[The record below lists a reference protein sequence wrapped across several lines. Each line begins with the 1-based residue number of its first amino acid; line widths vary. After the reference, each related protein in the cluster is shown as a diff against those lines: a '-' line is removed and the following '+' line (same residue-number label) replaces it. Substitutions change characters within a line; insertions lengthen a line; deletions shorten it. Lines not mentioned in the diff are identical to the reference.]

1 MFVDIKLYMT
11 TIDEENLFVGSSQEN
26 RELSLNSLRVQT
38 EIIKAPFNP
47 TDPFRLEGNYL
58 EYQRKYNY
66 ARFKYYV
73 NNDDTEPSVTRYYF
87 IRDFEYVNDMAC
99 RMVCDED
106 LVSNIFWQ
114 LKFARFY
121 PSMCTYNSNKLT
133 AKKRTYK
140 EIETTELFNTV
151 SENNLLLKKYT
162 YALGL
167 VIFSCIADK
176 FKEYWDPQTDVY
188 TEYNGKYPFFNVAL
202 PFLYDTQTESV
213 VSGLRFN
220 HGTIP
225 DTDPAEKAQIL
236 SISDFQRF
244 ASNLL
249 PGFQIISSMITTS
262 VKGLLDFSLNNTS
275 RPTEVDISSVD
286 EGYEFKNQPL
296 STGGDNPSPT
306 TFYVLSI
313 LKGGNTQVL
322 LNSLS
327 VDEYSVPAY
336 KKANI
341 LAGSPTIELDLRRI
355 NQATPIYFEQSLL
368 PPYVYTVSWVE
379 DANQYTANNFN
390 QGQTDTAF
398 MDYKEQYAEWYRS
411 NYNAQVTGLK
421 VRQKTEQENLG
432 IRTVTNLASTILGIN
447 ATLAG
452 GQVSALINKNAAA
465 PALAGINVA
474 KQAGDFV
481 TDTISNYMT
490 LNNNQ
495 AKERKLQELQIQ
507 DIRNTPDNVSFNSS
521 LGVYIRTKQYVRLMR
536 YENVFLDQ
544 IKAYHKAY
552 GFESMIDISDS
563 FQQHTL
569 FDYYRADD
577 TVLNTDEVFLDEMER
592 SQVEDTFSK
601 GVRVWYDY
609 NNMKNFT
616 IENPE
621 KAV

>member
-73 NNDDTEPSVTRYYF
+73 NSDDTEPSVTRYYF
-87 IRDFEYVNDMAC
+87 IRDFEYVNDMVC

-133 AKKRTYK
+133 ANGRKYK
-140 EIETTELFNTV
+140 AIDAGQIYEIEEEYNLLKYFQSSGLPTLAVGFIIFTATYQRDEGDGFAYIEGNTTYPLRNYVLPFIYDPLTGSVREDFKIFAVSGDRVLDVFDLGKFLNQTTE
-151 SENNLLLKKYT
+151 
-162 YALGL
+162 
-167 VIFSCIADK
+167 
-176 FKEYWDPQTDVY
+176 
-188 TEYNGKYPFFNVAL
+188 
-202 PFLYDTQTESV
+202 
-213 VSGLRFN
+213 
-220 HGTIP
+220 
-225 DTDPAEKAQIL
+225 
-236 SISDFQRF
+236 
-244 ASNLL
+244 
-249 PGFQIISSMITTS
+249 GFDIVSSMIYMNLKNEINITVTKYEDYYGAKISGIDDNFLRQMTLGDLGNAMVIKKLPDAFETFIENLPIDMYSIPEYRKLNIFNGGNVYEYDMRQIIPYAGTTRITYKQS
-262 VKGLLDFSLNNTS
+262 FVPPYRTTLYFNEERIQYTPNNFISFNNDTTFMDFSS
-275 RPTEVDISSVD
+275 
-286 EGYEFKNQPL
+286 
-296 STGGDNPSPT
+296 
-306 TFYVLSI
+306 
-313 LKGGNTQVL
+313 
-322 LNSLS
+322 
-327 VDEYSVPAY
+327 AY
-336 KKANI
+336 A
-341 LAGSPTIELDLRRI
+341 D
-355 NQATPIYFEQSLL
+355 
-368 PPYVYTVSWVE
+368 
-379 DANQYTANNFN
+379 
-390 QGQTDTAF
+390 
-398 MDYKEQYAEWYRS
+398 WYRQS
-411 NYNAQVTGLK
+411 YNSQIMGLK
-421 VRQKTEQENLG
+421 VKQETERENLG
-432 IRTVTNLASTILGIN
+432 VRTAAGLANTVVGIG

-452 GQVSALINKNAAA
+452 GQISAALNKNAAA
-465 PALAGINVA
+465 PALAGVSAA
-474 KQAGDFV
+474 KQATDFA
-481 TDTISNYMT
+481 TNTISNYLT

-495 AKERKLQELQIQ
+495 AKERKLQEFQIQ
-507 DIRNTPDNVSFNSS
+507 DLKNTPSEVSFGSS
-521 LGVYIRTKQYVRLMR
+521 IVPFIVNKMYMR
-536 YENVFLDQ
+536 VVVFKNIFYDE
-544 IKAYHKAY
+544 IVKYHKAY

>member
-87 IRDFEYVNDMAC
+87 IRDFEYVNDMVC

-133 AKKRTYK
+133 ANGRKYK
-140 EIETTELFNTV
+140 AIDAGQIYEIEE
-151 SENNLLLKKYT
+151 EYNLLKYFQSSGLPTLAVGFIVFTST
-162 YALGL
+162 YQRDEGDGFAYIEGN
-167 VIFSCIADK
+167 
-176 FKEYWDPQTDVY
+176 T
-188 TEYNGKYPFFNVAL
+188 TYPLRNYVL
-202 PFLYDTQTESV
+202 PFIYDPLTGSIREDFKIFAASGDRVLDVFDLGKFLNQTTA
-213 VSGLRFN
+213 GFN
-220 HGTIP
+220 IV
-225 DTDPAEKAQIL
+225 
-236 SISDFQRF
+236 
-244 ASNLL
+244 
-249 PGFQIISSMITTS
+249 SSMIY
-262 VKGLLDFSLNNTS
+262 LNLKNEINVTVTKYDDYYGAKIS
-275 RPTEVDISSVD
+275 GIDDNFLRQMTLTDVGNAMVIRKLPDAFETFIENLPVDM
-286 EGYEFKNQPL
+286 
-296 STGGDNPSPT
+296 
-306 TFYVLSI
+306 
-313 LKGGNTQVL
+313 
-322 LNSLS
+322 
-327 VDEYSVPAY
+327 YSVPEYRKLNVFNGGNVYEYDTRQIVPFRGVSRITY
-336 KKANI
+336 K
-341 LAGSPTIELDLRRI
+341 
-355 NQATPIYFEQSLL
+355 QSFI
-368 PPYVYTVSWVE
+368 PPYRTTLYFNE
-379 DANQYTANNFN
+379 ERIQYTPNNFISFN
-390 QGQTDTAF
+390 NDTTF
-398 MDYKEQYAEWYRS
+398 MDFSSAYADWYRQ
-411 NYNAQVTGLK
+411 NYNSQIMGLK
-421 VRQKTEQENLG
+421 VKQETERENLG
-432 IRTVTNLASTILGIN
+432 VRTAAGLANTVVGIG

-452 GQVSALINKNAAA
+452 GQISAALNKNAAA
-465 PALAGINVA
+465 PALAGVNAA
-474 KQAGDFV
+474 KQATDFA
-481 TDTISNYMT
+481 TNTISNYLT

-495 AKERKLQELQIQ
+495 AKERKLQEFQIQ
-507 DIRNTPDNVSFNSS
+507 DLKNTPSEVSFGSS
-521 LGVYIRTKQYVRLMR
+521 IVPFIVNKMYMR
-536 YENVFLDQ
+536 VVVFKNIFYDE
-544 IKAYHKAY
+544 IVKYHKAY

>member
-87 IRDFEYVNDMAC
+87 IRDFEYVNDMVC

-133 AKKRTYK
+133 ANGRKYK
-140 EIETTELFNTV
+140 AIDAGQIYEIEE
-151 SENNLLLKKYT
+151 EYNLLKYFQSSGLPTLAVGFIVFTST
-162 YALGL
+162 YQRDEGDGFAYIEGN
-167 VIFSCIADK
+167 
-176 FKEYWDPQTDVY
+176 T
-188 TEYNGKYPFFNVAL
+188 TYPLRNYVL
-202 PFLYDTQTESV
+202 PFIYDPLTGSVREDFKIFAASGDRVLDVFDLGKFLNQT
-213 VSGLRFN
+213 
-220 HGTIP
+220 T
-225 DTDPAEKAQIL
+225 A
-236 SISDFQRF
+236 
-244 ASNLL
+244 
-249 PGFQIISSMITTS
+249 GFDIVSSMIY
-262 VKGLLDFSLNNTS
+262 LNLKNEINVTVTKYDDYYGARIS
-275 RPTEVDISSVD
+275 GIDDNFLRQMTLADIGNAMVIKKLPD
-286 EGYEFKNQPL
+286 AFE
-296 STGGDNPSPT
+296 
-306 TFYVLSI
+306 TFIENLPI
-313 LKGGNTQVL
+313 
-322 LNSLS
+322 
-327 VDEYSVPAY
+327 DMYSVPEY
-336 KKANI
+336 KKLNI
-341 LAGSPTIELDLRRI
+341 FNGGNVYEYDTRQIVPFGGVSRI
-355 NQATPIYFEQSLL
+355 TYKQSFV
-368 PPYVYTVSWVE
+368 PPYRTTLYFNE
-379 DANQYTANNFN
+379 ERIQYTPNNFISFN
-390 QGQTDTAF
+390 NDTTF
-398 MDYKEQYAEWYRS
+398 MDFSSAYADWYRQ
-411 NYNAQVTGLK
+411 NYNSQIMGLK
-421 VRQKTEQENLG
+421 VKQETERGNLG
-432 IRTVTNLASTILGIN
+432 VRTAAGLANTVVGIG

-452 GQVSALINKNAAA
+452 GQISAALNKNAAA
-465 PALAGINVA
+465 PALAGVSAA
-474 KQAGDFV
+474 KQATDFA
-481 TDTISNYMT
+481 TNTISNYLT

-495 AKERKLQELQIQ
+495 AKERKLQEFQIQ
-507 DIRNTPDNVSFNSS
+507 DLKNTPSEVSFGSS
-521 LGVYIRTKQYVRLMR
+521 IVPFIVNKMYMR
-536 YENVFLDQ
+536 VVVFKNIFYDE
-544 IKAYHKAY
+544 IVKYHKAY

-577 TVLNTDEVFLDEMER
+577 TVLNTNEVFLDEMER

>member
-87 IRDFEYVNDMAC
+87 IRDFEYVNDMVC

-133 AKKRTYK
+133 SNGRKYK
-140 EIETTELFNTV
+140 AIDAGQIYEIEE
-151 SENNLLLKKYT
+151 EYNLLKYFQSSGLPTLAVGFIVFTST
-162 YALGL
+162 YQRDEGDGFAYIEGN
-167 VIFSCIADK
+167 
-176 FKEYWDPQTDVY
+176 T
-188 TEYNGKYPFFNVAL
+188 TYPLRNYVL
-202 PFLYDTQTESV
+202 PFIYDPLTGSVREDFKIFAASGDRVLDVFNLGKFLNQT
-213 VSGLRFN
+213 
-220 HGTIP
+220 T
-225 DTDPAEKAQIL
+225 A
-236 SISDFQRF
+236 
-244 ASNLL
+244 
-249 PGFQIISSMITTS
+249 GFDIVSSMIYLNLKNEINVTVTKYNDYYGAKISGIDDNFLRQMTLADIGNAMVIKKLPDAFKTFIENLPIDMYSIPEYRKLNIFNGGNVYEYDMRQIIPYAGTTRITYKQS
-262 VKGLLDFSLNNTS
+262 FVPPYRTTLYFNEERIQYTPNNFISFNNDTTFMDFSS
-275 RPTEVDISSVD
+275 
-286 EGYEFKNQPL
+286 
-296 STGGDNPSPT
+296 
-306 TFYVLSI
+306 
-313 LKGGNTQVL
+313 
-322 LNSLS
+322 
-327 VDEYSVPAY
+327 AY
-336 KKANI
+336 A
-341 LAGSPTIELDLRRI
+341 D
-355 NQATPIYFEQSLL
+355 
-368 PPYVYTVSWVE
+368 
-379 DANQYTANNFN
+379 
-390 QGQTDTAF
+390 
-398 MDYKEQYAEWYRS
+398 WYRQ
-411 NYNAQVTGLK
+411 NYNSQIMGLK
-421 VRQKTEQENLG
+421 VKQETERENLG
-432 IRTVTNLASTILGIN
+432 VRTATGLANTVVGIG

-452 GQVSALINKNAAA
+452 GQISAALNKNAAA
-465 PALAGINVA
+465 PALAGINAA
-474 KQAGDFV
+474 KQATDFA
-481 TDTISNYMT
+481 TNTISNYLT

-495 AKERKLQELQIQ
+495 SKERKLQEFQIQ
-507 DIRNTPDNVSFNSS
+507 DLKNTPSEVSFGSS
-521 LGVYIRTKQYVRLMR
+521 IVPFIVNKMYMR
-536 YENVFLDQ
+536 VVVFKNIFYDE
-544 IKAYHKAY
+544 IVKYHKAY

-563 FQQHTL
+563 FQQHTI

>member
-87 IRDFEYVNDMAC
+87 IRDFEYVNDMVC

-133 AKKRTYK
+133 ANGRKYK
-140 EIETTELFNTV
+140 AIDAGQIYEIEE
-151 SENNLLLKKYT
+151 EYNLLKYFQSSSLPTLAVGFIVFTST
-162 YALGL
+162 YQRDEGDGFAYIEGN
-167 VIFSCIADK
+167 
-176 FKEYWDPQTDVY
+176 T
-188 TEYNGKYPFFNVAL
+188 TYPLRNYVL
-202 PFLYDTQTESV
+202 PFIYDPLTGSVREDFKIFAASGDRVLDVFDLGKFLNQT
-213 VSGLRFN
+213 
-220 HGTIP
+220 T
-225 DTDPAEKAQIL
+225 A
-236 SISDFQRF
+236 
-244 ASNLL
+244 
-249 PGFQIISSMITTS
+249 GFDIVSSMIYLNLKNEINVTVTKYNDYYGARISGIDDNFLRQMTLADIGNAMVIKKLPDAFETFIENLPVDMYSIPEYRKLNIFNGGNVYEYDMRQIIPYAGTTRITYKQS
-262 VKGLLDFSLNNTS
+262 FVPPYRTTLYFNEKRIQYTPNNFISFNNDTTFMDFSS
-275 RPTEVDISSVD
+275 
-286 EGYEFKNQPL
+286 
-296 STGGDNPSPT
+296 
-306 TFYVLSI
+306 
-313 LKGGNTQVL
+313 
-322 LNSLS
+322 
-327 VDEYSVPAY
+327 AY
-336 KKANI
+336 A
-341 LAGSPTIELDLRRI
+341 D
-355 NQATPIYFEQSLL
+355 
-368 PPYVYTVSWVE
+368 
-379 DANQYTANNFN
+379 
-390 QGQTDTAF
+390 
-398 MDYKEQYAEWYRS
+398 WYRQ
-411 NYNAQVTGLK
+411 NYNSQIMGLK
-421 VRQKTEQENLG
+421 VKQETERENLG
-432 IRTVTNLASTILGIN
+432 VRTAAGLANTVVGIG

-452 GQVSALINKNAAA
+452 GQISAALNKNAAA
-465 PALAGINVA
+465 PALAGINAA
-474 KQAGDFV
+474 KQATDFA
-481 TDTISNYMT
+481 TNTISNYLT

-495 AKERKLQELQIQ
+495 SKERKLQEFQIQ
-507 DIRNTPDNVSFNSS
+507 DLKNTPSEVSFGSS
-521 LGVYIRTKQYVRLMR
+521 IVPFIVNKMYMR
-536 YENVFLDQ
+536 VVVFKNIFYDE
-544 IKAYHKAY
+544 IVKYHKAY

>member
-66 ARFKYYV
+66 ARVKYYV

-87 IRDFEYVNDMAC
+87 IRDFEYVNDMVC

-133 AKKRTYK
+133 ENGRKYK
-140 EIETTELFNTV
+140 AIDAGQIYEIEKEY
-151 SENNLLLKKYT
+151 NLLKYFQSSGLPTLAVGFIVFTST
-162 YALGL
+162 YQRDEGDGFAYIEGN
-167 VIFSCIADK
+167 
-176 FKEYWDPQTDVY
+176 T
-188 TEYNGKYPFFNVAL
+188 TYPLRNYVL
-202 PFLYDTQTESV
+202 PFIYDPLTGSVREDFKIFAASKDRVLDVFDLGKFLNQT
-213 VSGLRFN
+213 
-220 HGTIP
+220 T
-225 DTDPAEKAQIL
+225 A
-236 SISDFQRF
+236 
-244 ASNLL
+244 
-249 PGFQIISSMITTS
+249 GFEIVSSMIY
-262 VKGLLDFSLNNTS
+262 LNLKNEINVTVTKYDNYYGAKIS
-275 RPTEVDISSVD
+275 GIDDNFLRQMTLTDVGAAMVIKKLPDAFETFIENLPVDM
-286 EGYEFKNQPL
+286 
-296 STGGDNPSPT
+296 
-306 TFYVLSI
+306 
-313 LKGGNTQVL
+313 
-322 LNSLS
+322 
-327 VDEYSVPAY
+327 YSVPEYRKLNIFNGGNVYEYDTRQIVPFGGVSRITY
-336 KKANI
+336 K
-341 LAGSPTIELDLRRI
+341 
-355 NQATPIYFEQSLL
+355 QSFI
-368 PPYVYTVSWVE
+368 PPYRTTLYFNE
-379 DANQYTANNFN
+379 ERIQYTPNNFISFN
-390 QGQTDTAF
+390 NDTTF
-398 MDYKEQYAEWYRS
+398 MDFSSAYADWYRQ
-411 NYNAQVTGLK
+411 NYNSQIMGLK
-421 VRQKTEQENLG
+421 VKQETERENLG
-432 IRTVTNLASTILGIN
+432 VRTAAGLANTVVGIG

-452 GQVSALINKNAAA
+452 GQISAALNKNAAA
-465 PALAGINVA
+465 PALAGVNAA
-474 KQAGDFV
+474 KQATDFA
-481 TDTISNYMT
+481 TNTISNYLT

-495 AKERKLQELQIQ
+495 AKERKLQEFQIQ
-507 DIRNTPDNVSFNSS
+507 DLKNTPSEVSFGSS
-521 LGVYIRTKQYVRLMR
+521 IVPFIVNKMYMR
-536 YENVFLDQ
+536 VVVFKNIFYDE
-544 IKAYHKAY
+544 IVKYHKAY

-577 TVLNTDEVFLDEMER
+577 TVLNTDEVFLDEVER

>member
-87 IRDFEYVNDMAC
+87 IRDFEYVNDMVC

-133 AKKRTYK
+133 ANRRKYK
-140 EIETTELFNTV
+140 AIDAGQIYEIEE
-151 SENNLLLKKYT
+151 EYNLLKYFQSSGLPTLAVGFIVFTST
-162 YALGL
+162 YQRDEGDGFAYIEGN
-167 VIFSCIADK
+167 
-176 FKEYWDPQTDVY
+176 T
-188 TEYNGKYPFFNVAL
+188 TYPLRNYVL
-202 PFLYDTQTESV
+202 PFIYDPLTGSVREDFKIFAASGDRVLDVFDLGKFLNQT
-213 VSGLRFN
+213 
-220 HGTIP
+220 T
-225 DTDPAEKAQIL
+225 A
-236 SISDFQRF
+236 
-244 ASNLL
+244 
-249 PGFQIISSMITTS
+249 GFDIVSSMIY
-262 VKGLLDFSLNNTS
+262 LNLKNEINVTVTKYNDYYGARIS
-275 RPTEVDISSVD
+275 GIDDNFLRQMTLADIGNAMVIKKLPD
-286 EGYEFKNQPL
+286 AFE
-296 STGGDNPSPT
+296 
-306 TFYVLSI
+306 TFIENLPI
-313 LKGGNTQVL
+313 
-322 LNSLS
+322 
-327 VDEYSVPAY
+327 DMYSVPEY
-336 KKANI
+336 KKLNI
-341 LAGSPTIELDLRRI
+341 FNGGNVYEYDTRQIVPFGGVSRI
-355 NQATPIYFEQSLL
+355 TYKQSFI
-368 PPYVYTVSWVE
+368 PPYRTTLYFNE
-379 DANQYTANNFN
+379 ERIQYTPNNFISFN
-390 QGQTDTAF
+390 NDTTF
-398 MDYKEQYAEWYRS
+398 MDFSSAYADWYRQ
-411 NYNAQVTGLK
+411 NYNSQIMGLK
-421 VRQKTEQENLG
+421 VKQETERENLG
-432 IRTVTNLASTILGIN
+432 VRTAAGLANTVVGIG

-452 GQVSALINKNAAA
+452 GQISAALNKNAAA
-465 PALAGINVA
+465 PALAGVNAA
-474 KQAGDFV
+474 KQATDFA
-481 TDTISNYMT
+481 TNTISNYLT

-495 AKERKLQELQIQ
+495 AKERKLQEFQIQ
-507 DIRNTPDNVSFNSS
+507 DLKNTPSEVSFGSS
-521 LGVYIRTKQYVRLMR
+521 IVPFIVNKMYMR
-536 YENVFLDQ
+536 VVVFKNIFYDE
-544 IKAYHKAY
+544 IVKYHKAY

>member
-87 IRDFEYVNDMAC
+87 IRDFEYVNDMVC

-133 AKKRTYK
+133 SNGRKYK
-140 EIETTELFNTV
+140 AIDAGQIYEIEE
-151 SENNLLLKKYT
+151 EYNLLKYFQSSGLPTLAVGFIVFTST
-162 YALGL
+162 YQRDEGDGFAYIEGN
-167 VIFSCIADK
+167 
-176 FKEYWDPQTDVY
+176 T
-188 TEYNGKYPFFNVAL
+188 TYPLRNYVL
-202 PFLYDTQTESV
+202 PFIYDPLTGSVREDFKIFAASGDRVLDVFDLGKFLNQT
-213 VSGLRFN
+213 
-220 HGTIP
+220 T
-225 DTDPAEKAQIL
+225 A
-236 SISDFQRF
+236 
-244 ASNLL
+244 
-249 PGFQIISSMITTS
+249 GFDIVSSMIY
-262 VKGLLDFSLNNTS
+262 LNLKNEINVTVTKYDDYYGARIS
-275 RPTEVDISSVD
+275 GIDDNFLRQMTLADIGNAMVIKKLPD
-286 EGYEFKNQPL
+286 AFE
-296 STGGDNPSPT
+296 
-306 TFYVLSI
+306 TFIENLPI
-313 LKGGNTQVL
+313 
-322 LNSLS
+322 
-327 VDEYSVPAY
+327 DMYSVPEY
-336 KKANI
+336 KKLNI
-341 LAGSPTIELDLRRI
+341 FNGGNVYEYDMRQIIPYAGTTRI
-355 NQATPIYFEQSLL
+355 TYKQSFV
-368 PPYVYTVSWVE
+368 PPYRTTLYFNE
-379 DANQYTANNFN
+379 ERIQYTPNNFISFN
-390 QGQTDTAF
+390 NDTTF
-398 MDYKEQYAEWYRS
+398 MDFSSAYADWYRQ
-411 NYNAQVTGLK
+411 NYNSQIMGLK
-421 VRQKTEQENLG
+421 VKQETERENLG
-432 IRTVTNLASTILGIN
+432 VRTAAGLANTVVGIG

-452 GQVSALINKNAAA
+452 GQISAALNKNAAA
-465 PALAGINVA
+465 PALAGVNAA
-474 KQAGDFV
+474 KQATDFA
-481 TDTISNYMT
+481 TNTISNYLT

-495 AKERKLQELQIQ
+495 AKERKLQEFQIQ
-507 DIRNTPDNVSFNSS
+507 DLKNTPSEVSFGSS
-521 LGVYIRTKQYVRLMR
+521 IVPFIVNKMYMR
-536 YENVFLDQ
+536 VVVFKNIFYDE
-544 IKAYHKAY
+544 IVKYHKAY

-577 TVLNTDEVFLDEMER
+577 TVLNTNEVFLDETER

>member
-87 IRDFEYVNDMAC
+87 IRDFEYVNDMVC

-121 PSMCTYNSNKLT
+121 PSICTYNSNKLT
-133 AKKRTYK
+133 ANGRKYK
-140 EIETTELFNTV
+140 AIDAGQIYEIEE
-151 SENNLLLKKYT
+151 EYNLLKYFQSSGLPTLAVGFIVFTST
-162 YALGL
+162 YQRDEGDGFAYIEGN
-167 VIFSCIADK
+167 
-176 FKEYWDPQTDVY
+176 T
-188 TEYNGKYPFFNVAL
+188 TYPLRNYVL
-202 PFLYDTQTESV
+202 PFIYDPLTGSVREDFKIFAASGDRVLDVFDLGKFLNQT
-213 VSGLRFN
+213 
-220 HGTIP
+220 T
-225 DTDPAEKAQIL
+225 A
-236 SISDFQRF
+236 
-244 ASNLL
+244 
-249 PGFQIISSMITTS
+249 GFDIVSSMIYLNLKNEINVTVTKYDDYYGARISGIDDNFLRQMTLADIGNAMVIKKLPDAFETFIENLPIDMYSIPEYRKLNIFNGGNVYEYDMRQIIPYAGTTRITYKQS
-262 VKGLLDFSLNNTS
+262 FVPPYRTTLYFNEERIQYTPNNFISFNNDTTFMDFSS
-275 RPTEVDISSVD
+275 
-286 EGYEFKNQPL
+286 
-296 STGGDNPSPT
+296 
-306 TFYVLSI
+306 
-313 LKGGNTQVL
+313 
-322 LNSLS
+322 
-327 VDEYSVPAY
+327 AY
-336 KKANI
+336 A
-341 LAGSPTIELDLRRI
+341 D
-355 NQATPIYFEQSLL
+355 
-368 PPYVYTVSWVE
+368 
-379 DANQYTANNFN
+379 
-390 QGQTDTAF
+390 
-398 MDYKEQYAEWYRS
+398 WYRQ
-411 NYNAQVTGLK
+411 NYNSQIMGLK
-421 VRQKTEQENLG
+421 VKQETERENLG
-432 IRTVTNLASTILGIN
+432 VRTAAGLANTVVGIG

-452 GQVSALINKNAAA
+452 GQISAALNKNAAA
-465 PALAGINVA
+465 PALAGVNAA
-474 KQAGDFV
+474 KQATDFA
-481 TDTISNYMT
+481 TNTISNYLT

-495 AKERKLQELQIQ
+495 AKERKLQEFQIQ
-507 DIRNTPDNVSFNSS
+507 DLKNTPSEVSFGSS
-521 LGVYIRTKQYVRLMR
+521 IVPFIVNKMYMR
-536 YENVFLDQ
+536 VVVFKNIFYDE
-544 IKAYHKAY
+544 IVKYHKAY

-577 TVLNTDEVFLDEMER
+577 TVLNTNEVFLDETER

>member
-87 IRDFEYVNDMAC
+87 IRDFEYVNDMVC

-133 AKKRTYK
+133 ANGRKYK
-140 EIETTELFNTV
+140 AIDAGQIYEIEE
-151 SENNLLLKKYT
+151 EYNLLKYFQSSGLPTLAVGFIVFTST
-162 YALGL
+162 YQRDEGDGFAYIEGN
-167 VIFSCIADK
+167 
-176 FKEYWDPQTDVY
+176 T
-188 TEYNGKYPFFNVAL
+188 TYPLRNYVL
-202 PFLYDTQTESV
+202 PFIYDPLTGSVREDFKIFAASGDRVLDVFDLGKFLNQT
-213 VSGLRFN
+213 
-220 HGTIP
+220 T
-225 DTDPAEKAQIL
+225 A
-236 SISDFQRF
+236 
-244 ASNLL
+244 
-249 PGFQIISSMITTS
+249 GFDIVSSMIYLNLKNEINVAVTKYDDYYGARILGIDDNFLRQMTLADIGNAMVIKKLPNAFETFIENLPIDMYSIPKYRKLNIFNGGNVYEYDMRQIIPYEGTTRITYKQS
-262 VKGLLDFSLNNTS
+262 FVPPYRTTLYFNEERIQYTPNNFISFNNDTTFMDFSS
-275 RPTEVDISSVD
+275 
-286 EGYEFKNQPL
+286 
-296 STGGDNPSPT
+296 
-306 TFYVLSI
+306 
-313 LKGGNTQVL
+313 
-322 LNSLS
+322 
-327 VDEYSVPAY
+327 AY
-336 KKANI
+336 A
-341 LAGSPTIELDLRRI
+341 D
-355 NQATPIYFEQSLL
+355 
-368 PPYVYTVSWVE
+368 
-379 DANQYTANNFN
+379 
-390 QGQTDTAF
+390 
-398 MDYKEQYAEWYRS
+398 WYRQ
-411 NYNAQVTGLK
+411 NYNSQIMGLK
-421 VRQKTEQENLG
+421 VKQETERENLG
-432 IRTVTNLASTILGIN
+432 VRTAAGLANTVVGIG

-452 GQVSALINKNAAA
+452 GQILAALNKNASA
-465 PALAGINVA
+465 PALAGINAA
-474 KQAGDFV
+474 KQATDFA
-481 TDTISNYMT
+481 TNTISNYLT

-495 AKERKLQELQIQ
+495 AKERKLQEFQIQ
-507 DIRNTPDNVSFNSS
+507 DLKNTPSEVSFGSS
-521 LGVYIRTKQYVRLMR
+521 IVPFIVNKMYMR
-536 YENVFLDQ
+536 VVVFKNIFYDE
-544 IKAYHKAY
+544 IVKYHKAY

-563 FQQHTL
+563 FQQHTI

>member
-87 IRDFEYVNDMAC
+87 IRDFEYVNDMVC

-133 AKKRTYK
+133 ANGRKYK
-140 EIETTELFNTV
+140 AIDAGQIYEIEKEY
-151 SENNLLLKKYT
+151 NLLKYFQSSGLPTLAVGFIVFTST
-162 YALGL
+162 YQRDEGDGFAYIEGN
-167 VIFSCIADK
+167 
-176 FKEYWDPQTDVY
+176 T
-188 TEYNGKYPFFNVAL
+188 TYPLRNYVL
-202 PFLYDTQTESV
+202 PFIYDPLTGSIREDFKIFAASGDRVLDVFDLGKFLNQT
-213 VSGLRFN
+213 
-220 HGTIP
+220 T
-225 DTDPAEKAQIL
+225 A
-236 SISDFQRF
+236 
-244 ASNLL
+244 
-249 PGFQIISSMITTS
+249 GFDIVSSMIY
-262 VKGLLDFSLNNTS
+262 LNLKNEINVTVTKYNDYYGARIS
-275 RPTEVDISSVD
+275 GIDDNFLRQMTLADIGNAMVIRKLPDAFETFIENLPVDM
-286 EGYEFKNQPL
+286 
-296 STGGDNPSPT
+296 
-306 TFYVLSI
+306 
-313 LKGGNTQVL
+313 
-322 LNSLS
+322 
-327 VDEYSVPAY
+327 YSVPEYRKLNVFNGGNVYEYDTRQIVPFGGVSRITY
-336 KKANI
+336 K
-341 LAGSPTIELDLRRI
+341 
-355 NQATPIYFEQSLL
+355 QSFV
-368 PPYVYTVSWVE
+368 PPYRTTLYFNE
-379 DANQYTANNFN
+379 ERIQYTPNNFISFN
-390 QGQTDTAF
+390 NDTTF
-398 MDYKEQYAEWYRS
+398 MDFSSAYADWYRQ
-411 NYNAQVTGLK
+411 NYNSQIMGLK
-421 VRQKTEQENLG
+421 VKQETERENLG
-432 IRTVTNLASTILGIN
+432 VRTAAGLANTVVGIG

-452 GQVSALINKNAAA
+452 GQISAALNKNAAA
-465 PALAGINVA
+465 PALAGVNAA
-474 KQAGDFV
+474 KQATDFA
-481 TDTISNYMT
+481 TNTISNYLT

-495 AKERKLQELQIQ
+495 AKERKLQEFQIQ
-507 DIRNTPDNVSFNSS
+507 DLKNTPSEVSFGSS
-521 LGVYIRTKQYVRLMR
+521 IVPFIVNKMYMR
-536 YENVFLDQ
+536 VVVFKNIFYDE
-544 IKAYHKAY
+544 IVKYHKAY

>member
-87 IRDFEYVNDMAC
+87 IRDFEYVNDMVC

-133 AKKRTYK
+133 ANGRKYK
-140 EIETTELFNTV
+140 AIDAGQIYEIEE
-151 SENNLLLKKYT
+151 EYNLLKYFQSSGLPTLAVGFIVFTST
-162 YALGL
+162 YQRDEGDGFAYIEGN
-167 VIFSCIADK
+167 
-176 FKEYWDPQTDVY
+176 T
-188 TEYNGKYPFFNVAL
+188 TYPLRNYVL
-202 PFLYDTQTESV
+202 PFIYDPLTGSVREDFKIFAASGDRVLDVFDLGKFLNQTM
-213 VSGLRFN
+213 
-220 HGTIP
+220 
-225 DTDPAEKAQIL
+225 A
-236 SISDFQRF
+236 
-244 ASNLL
+244 
-249 PGFQIISSMITTS
+249 GFDIVSSMIY
-262 VKGLLDFSLNNTS
+262 LNLKNEINVTVTKYDDYYGA
-275 RPTEVDISSVD
+275 RISGID
-286 EGYEFKNQPL
+286 DNFLRQMTL
-296 STGGDNPSPT
+296 GDLGNAMVIKKLPDAFE
-306 TFYVLSI
+306 TFIENLPI
-313 LKGGNTQVL
+313 
-322 LNSLS
+322 
-327 VDEYSVPAY
+327 DMYSVPEY
-336 KKANI
+336 KKLNI
-341 LAGSPTIELDLRRI
+341 FNGGNVYEYDTRQIVPFGGVSRI
-355 NQATPIYFEQSLL
+355 TYKQSFV
-368 PPYVYTVSWVE
+368 PPYRTTLYFNE
-379 DANQYTANNFN
+379 ERIQYTPNNFISFN
-390 QGQTDTAF
+390 NDTTF
-398 MDYKEQYAEWYRS
+398 MDFSSAYADWYRQ
-411 NYNAQVTGLK
+411 NYNSQIMGLK
-421 VRQKTEQENLG
+421 VKQETERENLG
-432 IRTVTNLASTILGIN
+432 VRTAAGLANTVVGIG

-452 GQVSALINKNAAA
+452 GQISAALNKNAAA
-465 PALAGINVA
+465 PALAGVSAA
-474 KQAGDFV
+474 KQATDFA
-481 TDTISNYMT
+481 TNTISNYLT

-495 AKERKLQELQIQ
+495 AKERKLQEFQIQ
-507 DIRNTPDNVSFNSS
+507 DLKNTPSEVSFGSS
-521 LGVYIRTKQYVRLMR
+521 IVPFIVNKMYMR
-536 YENVFLDQ
+536 VVVFKNIFYDE
-544 IKAYHKAY
+544 IVKYHKAY

-577 TVLNTDEVFLDEMER
+577 TVLNTNEVFLDEMER

>member
-87 IRDFEYVNDMAC
+87 IRDFEYVNDMVC

-133 AKKRTYK
+133 SKGRKYK
-140 EIETTELFNTV
+140 AIDAGQIYEIEE
-151 SENNLLLKKYT
+151 EYNLLKYFQSSGLPTLAVGFIIFTAT
-162 YALGL
+162 YQRDEGDGFAYIEGN
-167 VIFSCIADK
+167 
-176 FKEYWDPQTDVY
+176 T
-188 TEYNGKYPFFNVAL
+188 TYPLRNYVL
-202 PFLYDTQTESV
+202 PFIYDPLTGSVRKDFKIFAASGDRVLDVFDLGKFLNQT
-213 VSGLRFN
+213 
-220 HGTIP
+220 T
-225 DTDPAEKAQIL
+225 A
-236 SISDFQRF
+236 
-244 ASNLL
+244 
-249 PGFQIISSMITTS
+249 GFDIVSSMIYMNLKNEINITVTKYEDYYG
-262 VKGLLDFSLNNTS
+262 VKISGIDDNFLRQMTLGDLGNAMVIKKLPDAFETFIENL
-275 RPTEVDISSVD
+275 PVDM
-286 EGYEFKNQPL
+286 
-296 STGGDNPSPT
+296 
-306 TFYVLSI
+306 
-313 LKGGNTQVL
+313 
-322 LNSLS
+322 
-327 VDEYSVPAY
+327 YSVPEYRKLNIFNGGNVYEYDTRQIVPFGGVSRITY
-336 KKANI
+336 K
-341 LAGSPTIELDLRRI
+341 
-355 NQATPIYFEQSLL
+355 QSFI
-368 PPYVYTVSWVE
+368 PPYRTTLYFNE
-379 DANQYTANNFN
+379 ERIQYTPNNFISFN
-390 QGQTDTAF
+390 NDTTF
-398 MDYKEQYAEWYRS
+398 MDFSSAYADWYRQ
-411 NYNAQVTGLK
+411 NYNSQIMGLK
-421 VRQKTEQENLG
+421 VKQETEQSNLN
-432 IRTVTNLASTILGIN
+432 IRTMAGLAGTGIGI
-447 ATLAG
+447 ATTLAG
-452 GQVSALINKNAAA
+452 GQVSALLNKNAAA
-465 PALAGINVA
+465 PALSGLKAVN
-474 KQAGDFV
+474 QAVDFAAN
-481 TDTISNYMT
+481 TASNYLT

-495 AKERKLQELQIQ
+495 AKERKLQEFQIQ
-507 DIRNTPDNVSFNSS
+507 DLKNTPSEVSFGSS
-521 LGVYIRTKQYVRLMR
+521 IVPFIVNKMYMR
-536 YENVFLDQ
+536 VVVFKNIFYDE
-544 IKAYHKAY
+544 IVKYHKAY

>member
-87 IRDFEYVNDMAC
+87 IRDFEYVNDMVC

-133 AKKRTYK
+133 SKGRKYK
-140 EIETTELFNTV
+140 AIDAGQIYEIEE
-151 SENNLLLKKYT
+151 EYNLLKYFQSSGLPTLAVGFIVFTST
-162 YALGL
+162 YQRDEGAGFAY
-167 VIFSCIADK
+167 I
-176 FKEYWDPQTDVY
+176 EGNT
-188 TEYNGKYPFFNVAL
+188 TYPLRNYVL
-202 PFLYDTQTESV
+202 PFIYDPLTGSV
-213 VSGLRFN
+213 REDFKIFAASGDRVLDVFDLGKFLN
-220 HGTIP
+220 QPT
-225 DTDPAEKAQIL
+225 A
-236 SISDFQRF
+236 
-244 ASNLL
+244 
-249 PGFQIISSMITTS
+249 GFDIVSSMIY
-262 VKGLLDFSLNNTS
+262 LNLKNEINVTVTKYNDYYGARIS
-275 RPTEVDISSVD
+275 GIDDNFLRQMTLADI
-286 EGYEFKNQPL
+286 
-296 STGGDNPSPT
+296 
-306 TFYVLSI
+306 
-313 LKGGNTQVL
+313 GNTMVIKKL
-322 LNSLS
+322 PDAFETFIENLPIGM
-327 VDEYSVPAY
+327 YSVPEY
-336 KKANI
+336 KKLNI
-341 LAGSPTIELDLRRI
+341 FNDGNIYEYDTRQIVPFGGVSRI
-355 NQATPIYFEQSLL
+355 TYKQSFI
-368 PPYVYTVSWVE
+368 PPYRTTLYFNE
-379 DANQYTANNFN
+379 ERIQYTPNNFISFN
-390 QGQTDTAF
+390 NDTTF
-398 MDYKEQYAEWYRS
+398 MNFSSAYADWYRQ
-411 NYNAQVTGLK
+411 NYNSQIMGLK
-421 VRQKTEQENLG
+421 VKQETERENLG
-432 IRTVTNLASTILGIN
+432 VRTAAGLANTVVGIG

-452 GQVSALINKNAAA
+452 GQISAALNKNAAA
-465 PALAGINVA
+465 PALAGVNAA
-474 KQAGDFV
+474 KQATDFA
-481 TDTISNYMT
+481 TNTISNYLT

-495 AKERKLQELQIQ
+495 AKERKLQEFQIQ
-507 DIRNTPDNVSFNSS
+507 DLKNTPSEVSFGSS
-521 LGVYIRTKQYVRLMR
+521 IVPFIVNKMYMR
-536 YENVFLDQ
+536 VVVFKNIFYDE
-544 IKAYHKAY
+544 IVKYHKAY

>member
-87 IRDFEYVNDMAC
+87 IRDFEYVNDMVC

-133 AKKRTYK
+133 ANGRKYK
-140 EIETTELFNTV
+140 AIDAGQIYEIEE
-151 SENNLLLKKYT
+151 EYNLLKYFQISSLPTFAVGFIVFTST
-162 YALGL
+162 YQRDEGDGFAYIEGN
-167 VIFSCIADK
+167 
-176 FKEYWDPQTDVY
+176 T
-188 TEYNGKYPFFNVAL
+188 TYPLRNYVL
-202 PFLYDTQTESV
+202 PFIYDPLTGSVREDFKIFAASGDRVLDVFDLGKFLNQT
-213 VSGLRFN
+213 
-220 HGTIP
+220 T
-225 DTDPAEKAQIL
+225 A
-236 SISDFQRF
+236 
-244 ASNLL
+244 
-249 PGFQIISSMITTS
+249 GFDIVSSMIY
-262 VKGLLDFSLNNTS
+262 LNLKNEINVTVTKYNDYYGARIS
-275 RPTEVDISSVD
+275 GIDDNFLRQMTLADIGNAMVIKKLPDAFETFIENLPVDM
-286 EGYEFKNQPL
+286 
-296 STGGDNPSPT
+296 
-306 TFYVLSI
+306 
-313 LKGGNTQVL
+313 
-322 LNSLS
+322 
-327 VDEYSVPAY
+327 YSVPEYRKLNIFNGGNVYEYDTRQIVPFVGVSRITY
-336 KKANI
+336 K
-341 LAGSPTIELDLRRI
+341 
-355 NQATPIYFEQSLL
+355 QSFI
-368 PPYVYTVSWVE
+368 PPYRTTLYFNE
-379 DANQYTANNFN
+379 ERIQYTPNNFISFN
-390 QGQTDTAF
+390 NDTTF
-398 MDYKEQYAEWYRS
+398 MDFSSAYADWYRQ
-411 NYNAQVTGLK
+411 NYNSQIMGLK
-421 VRQKTEQENLG
+421 VKQETERENLG
-432 IRTVTNLASTILGIN
+432 VRTAAGLANTVVGIG

-452 GQVSALINKNAAA
+452 GQISAALNKNAAA
-465 PALAGINVA
+465 PALAGVNAA
-474 KQAGDFV
+474 KQATDFA
-481 TDTISNYMT
+481 TNTISNYLT

-495 AKERKLQELQIQ
+495 SKERKLQEFQIQ
-507 DIRNTPDNVSFNSS
+507 DLKNTPSEVSFGSS
-521 LGVYIRTKQYVRLMR
+521 IVPFIVNKMYMR
-536 YENVFLDQ
+536 VVVFKNIFYDE
-544 IKAYHKAY
+544 IVKYHKAY
-552 GFESMIDISDS
+552 GFKSMIDISDS

-609 NNMKNFT
+609 NNIKNFT

>member
-87 IRDFEYVNDMAC
+87 IRDFEYVNDMVC

-133 AKKRTYK
+133 ANGRKYK
-140 EIETTELFNTV
+140 AIDAGQIYEIEE
-151 SENNLLLKKYT
+151 EYNLLKYFQSSGLPTLAVGFIIFTAT
-162 YALGL
+162 YQRDEGDGFAYIEGN
-167 VIFSCIADK
+167 
-176 FKEYWDPQTDVY
+176 T
-188 TEYNGKYPFFNVAL
+188 TYPLRNYVL
-202 PFLYDTQTESV
+202 PFIYDPLTGSV
-213 VSGLRFN
+213 REDFKIFAVSGDRVLDVFDLGKFLN
-220 HGTIP
+220 QT
-225 DTDPAEKAQIL
+225 TA
-236 SISDFQRF
+236 
-244 ASNLL
+244 
-249 PGFQIISSMITTS
+249 GFDIVSSMIY
-262 VKGLLDFSLNNTS
+262 LNLKNEINVTVTKYNDYYGARIS
-275 RPTEVDISSVD
+275 GIDDNFLRQMTLGDLGNAMVIKKLPDAFETFIENLPVDM
-286 EGYEFKNQPL
+286 
-296 STGGDNPSPT
+296 
-306 TFYVLSI
+306 
-313 LKGGNTQVL
+313 
-322 LNSLS
+322 
-327 VDEYSVPAY
+327 YSVPEYRKLNIFNGGNVYEYDTRQIVPFGGVSRITY
-336 KKANI
+336 K
-341 LAGSPTIELDLRRI
+341 
-355 NQATPIYFEQSLL
+355 QSFI
-368 PPYVYTVSWVE
+368 PPYRTTLYFNE
-379 DANQYTANNFN
+379 ERIQYTPNNFISFN
-390 QGQTDTAF
+390 NDTTF
-398 MDYKEQYAEWYRS
+398 MDFSSAYADWYRQ
-411 NYNAQVTGLK
+411 NYNSQIMGLK
-421 VRQKTEQENLG
+421 VKQETERENLG
-432 IRTVTNLASTILGIN
+432 VRTAAGLANTVVGIG

-452 GQVSALINKNAAA
+452 GQISAALNKNAAA
-465 PALAGINVA
+465 PALAGVNAA
-474 KQAGDFV
+474 KQATDFA
-481 TDTISNYMT
+481 TNTISNYLT

-495 AKERKLQELQIQ
+495 AKERKLQEFQIQ
-507 DIRNTPDNVSFNSS
+507 DLKNTPSEVSFGSS
-521 LGVYIRTKQYVRLMR
+521 IVPFIVNKMYMR
-536 YENVFLDQ
+536 VVVFKNIFYDE
-544 IKAYHKAY
+544 IVKYHKAY

-563 FQQHTL
+563 FQQHTI

-577 TVLNTDEVFLDEMER
+577 TVLNTDEVFLDETER

>member
-87 IRDFEYVNDMAC
+87 IRDFEYVNDMVC

-133 AKKRTYK
+133 ANGRKYK
-140 EIETTELFNTV
+140 AIDAGQIYKIEE
-151 SENNLLLKKYT
+151 EYNLLKYFQSSGLPTLAVGFIVFTST
-162 YALGL
+162 YQRDEGDGFAYIEGN
-167 VIFSCIADK
+167 
-176 FKEYWDPQTDVY
+176 T
-188 TEYNGKYPFFNVAL
+188 TYPLRNYVL
-202 PFLYDTQTESV
+202 PFIYDPLTGSVREDFKIFAASGDRVLDVFDLGKFLNQT
-213 VSGLRFN
+213 
-220 HGTIP
+220 T
-225 DTDPAEKAQIL
+225 A
-236 SISDFQRF
+236 
-244 ASNLL
+244 
-249 PGFQIISSMITTS
+249 GFDIVSSMIYLNLKNEINVTVTKYDDYYGARISGIDDNFLRQMTLADIGNAMVIKKLPNAFETFIENLPIDMYSIPKYRKLNIFNGGNVYEYDMRQIIPYAGTTRITYKQS
-262 VKGLLDFSLNNTS
+262 FVPPYRTTLYFNEERIQYTPNNFISFNNDTTFMDFSS
-275 RPTEVDISSVD
+275 
-286 EGYEFKNQPL
+286 
-296 STGGDNPSPT
+296 
-306 TFYVLSI
+306 
-313 LKGGNTQVL
+313 
-322 LNSLS
+322 
-327 VDEYSVPAY
+327 AY
-336 KKANI
+336 A
-341 LAGSPTIELDLRRI
+341 D
-355 NQATPIYFEQSLL
+355 
-368 PPYVYTVSWVE
+368 
-379 DANQYTANNFN
+379 
-390 QGQTDTAF
+390 
-398 MDYKEQYAEWYRS
+398 WYRQ
-411 NYNAQVTGLK
+411 NYNSQIMGLK
-421 VRQKTEQENLG
+421 VKQETERENLG
-432 IRTVTNLASTILGIN
+432 VRTAAGLANTVVGIG

-452 GQVSALINKNAAA
+452 GQISAALNKNAAA
-465 PALAGINVA
+465 PALAGINAA
-474 KQAGDFV
+474 KQATDFA
-481 TDTISNYMT
+481 TNTISNYLT

-495 AKERKLQELQIQ
+495 AKERKLQEFQIQ
-507 DIRNTPDNVSFNSS
+507 DLKNTPSEVSFGSS
-521 LGVYIRTKQYVRLMR
+521 IVPFIVNKMYMR
-536 YENVFLDQ
+536 VVVFKNIFYDE
-544 IKAYHKAY
+544 IVKYHKAY

-563 FQQHTL
+563 FQQHTI

>member
-87 IRDFEYVNDMAC
+87 IRDFEYVNDMVC

-133 AKKRTYK
+133 ANGRKYK
-140 EIETTELFNTV
+140 AIDAGQIYEIEE
-151 SENNLLLKKYT
+151 EYNLLKYFQSSGLPTLAVGFIIFTAT
-162 YALGL
+162 YQRDEGDGFAYIEGN
-167 VIFSCIADK
+167 
-176 FKEYWDPQTDVY
+176 T
-188 TEYNGKYPFFNVAL
+188 TYPLRNYVL
-202 PFLYDTQTESV
+202 PFIYDPLTGSVREDFKIFAASGDRVLDVFDLGKFLNQT
-213 VSGLRFN
+213 
-220 HGTIP
+220 T
-225 DTDPAEKAQIL
+225 A
-236 SISDFQRF
+236 
-244 ASNLL
+244 
-249 PGFQIISSMITTS
+249 GFDIVSSMIY
-262 VKGLLDFSLNNTS
+262 LNLKNEINVTVTKYDDYYGARIS
-275 RPTEVDISSVD
+275 GIDDNFLRQMTLADIGNAMVIKKLPD
-286 EGYEFKNQPL
+286 AFE
-296 STGGDNPSPT
+296 
-306 TFYVLSI
+306 TFIENLPI
-313 LKGGNTQVL
+313 
-322 LNSLS
+322 
-327 VDEYSVPAY
+327 DMYSVPEY
-336 KKANI
+336 KKLNI
-341 LAGSPTIELDLRRI
+341 FNGGNVYEYDTRQIVPFGGVSRI
-355 NQATPIYFEQSLL
+355 TYKQSFV
-368 PPYVYTVSWVE
+368 PPYRTTLYFNE
-379 DANQYTANNFN
+379 ERIQYTPNNFISFN
-390 QGQTDTAF
+390 NDTTF
-398 MDYKEQYAEWYRS
+398 MDFSSAYADWYRQ
-411 NYNAQVTGLK
+411 NYNSQIMGLK
-421 VRQKTEQENLG
+421 VKQETERENLG
-432 IRTVTNLASTILGIN
+432 VRTAAGLANTVVGIG

-452 GQVSALINKNAAA
+452 GQISAALNKNAAA
-465 PALAGINVA
+465 PALAGVSAA
-474 KQAGDFV
+474 KQATDFA
-481 TDTISNYMT
+481 TNTISNYLT

-495 AKERKLQELQIQ
+495 AKERKLQEFQIQ
-507 DIRNTPDNVSFNSS
+507 DLKNTPSEVSFGSS
-521 LGVYIRTKQYVRLMR
+521 IVPFIVNKMYMR
-536 YENVFLDQ
+536 VVVFKNIFYDE
-544 IKAYHKAY
+544 IVKYHKAY

-577 TVLNTDEVFLDEMER
+577 TVLNTNEVFLDEMER

>member
-38 EIIKAPFNP
+38 EIIKASFNP
-47 TDPFRLEGNYL
+47 NDPFRLNGNYL

-87 IRDFEYVNDMAC
+87 IRDFEYVNDIVC

-133 AKKRTYK
+133 ANGRKYK
-140 EIETTELFNTV
+140 AIDAGQIYEIEEEYNLLKYFQSSRLPTLAVGFIVFTSTYQRDEGDGFAYIEGNTTYPLRNYVLPFIYDPLTGSVREDFKIFAASGDRVLDVFALGKFLNQTTE
-151 SENNLLLKKYT
+151 
-162 YALGL
+162 
-167 VIFSCIADK
+167 
-176 FKEYWDPQTDVY
+176 
-188 TEYNGKYPFFNVAL
+188 
-202 PFLYDTQTESV
+202 
-213 VSGLRFN
+213 
-220 HGTIP
+220 
-225 DTDPAEKAQIL
+225 
-236 SISDFQRF
+236 
-244 ASNLL
+244 
-249 PGFQIISSMITTS
+249 GFDIVSSMIY
-262 VKGLLDFSLNNTS
+262 LNLKNEINVTVTKYDNYYGAKIS
-275 RPTEVDISSVD
+275 GIDDNFLRQMTLADIGNAMVIKKLPD
-286 EGYEFKNQPL
+286 AFE
-296 STGGDNPSPT
+296 
-306 TFYVLSI
+306 TFIENLPI
-313 LKGGNTQVL
+313 
-322 LNSLS
+322 
-327 VDEYSVPAY
+327 DMYSVPEY
-336 KKANI
+336 KKLNI
-341 LAGSPTIELDLRRI
+341 FNGGNIYEYDTRQIVPFGGVSRI
-355 NQATPIYFEQSLL
+355 TYKQSFI
-368 PPYVYTVSWVE
+368 PPYRTTLYFNE
-379 DANQYTANNFN
+379 ERIQYTPNNFISFN
-390 QGQTDTAF
+390 NDTTF
-398 MDYKEQYAEWYRS
+398 MDFSSAYADWYRQ
-411 NYNAQVTGLK
+411 NYNSQIMGLK
-421 VRQKTEQENLG
+421 VKQETEQSNLN
-432 IRTVTNLASTILGIN
+432 IRTMAGLASTGIGI
-447 ATLAG
+447 ATTLAG
-452 GQVSALINKNAAA
+452 GQVSALLNKNAAA
-465 PALAGINVA
+465 PALSGLNAVN
-474 KQAGDFV
+474 QAVDFAEN
-481 TDTISNYMT
+481 TASNYLT

-495 AKERKLQELQIQ
+495 AKERKLQEFQIQ
-507 DIRNTPDNVSFNSS
+507 DLKNTPSEVSFGSS
-521 LGVYIRTKQYVRLMR
+521 IVPFIVNKMYMR
-536 YENVFLDQ
+536 VVVFKNIFYDE
-544 IKAYHKAY
+544 IVKYHKAY

>member
-87 IRDFEYVNDMAC
+87 IRDFEYVNDIVC

-133 AKKRTYK
+133 SNGRKYK
-140 EIETTELFNTV
+140 AIDAGQIYEIEE
-151 SENNLLLKKYT
+151 EYNLLKYFQSSGLPTLAVGFIVFTST
-162 YALGL
+162 YQRDEGDGFAYIEGN
-167 VIFSCIADK
+167 
-176 FKEYWDPQTDVY
+176 T
-188 TEYNGKYPFFNVAL
+188 TYPLRNYVL
-202 PFLYDTQTESV
+202 PFIYDPLTGSIREDFKIFAASGDRVLDVFDLGKFLNQT
-213 VSGLRFN
+213 
-220 HGTIP
+220 T
-225 DTDPAEKAQIL
+225 A
-236 SISDFQRF
+236 
-244 ASNLL
+244 
-249 PGFQIISSMITTS
+249 GFDIVSSMIY
-262 VKGLLDFSLNNTS
+262 LNLKNEINVTVTKYDDYYGAKIS
-275 RPTEVDISSVD
+275 GIDDNFLRQMTLADIGNAMVIKKLPD
-286 EGYEFKNQPL
+286 AFE
-296 STGGDNPSPT
+296 
-306 TFYVLSI
+306 TFIENLPI
-313 LKGGNTQVL
+313 
-322 LNSLS
+322 
-327 VDEYSVPAY
+327 DMYSVPEY
-336 KKANI
+336 KKLNI
-341 LAGSPTIELDLRRI
+341 FNGGNVYEYDMRQIIPYAGTTRI
-355 NQATPIYFEQSLL
+355 TYKQSFV
-368 PPYVYTVSWVE
+368 PPYRTTLYFNE
-379 DANQYTANNFN
+379 ERIQYTPNNFISFN
-390 QGQTDTAF
+390 NDTTF
-398 MDYKEQYAEWYRS
+398 MDFSSAYADWYRQ
-411 NYNAQVTGLK
+411 NYNSQIMGLK
-421 VRQKTEQENLG
+421 VKQETERENLG
-432 IRTVTNLASTILGIN
+432 VRTAAGLANTVVGIG

-452 GQVSALINKNAAA
+452 GQISAALNKNAAA
-465 PALAGINVA
+465 PALAGINAA
-474 KQAGDFV
+474 KQATDFA
-481 TDTISNYMT
+481 TNTISNYLT

-495 AKERKLQELQIQ
+495 SKERKLQEFQIQ
-507 DIRNTPDNVSFNSS
+507 DLKNTPSEVSFGSS
-521 LGVYIRTKQYVRLMR
+521 IVPFIVNKMYMR
-536 YENVFLDQ
+536 VVVFKNIFYDE
-544 IKAYHKAY
+544 IVKYHKAF

>member
-66 ARFKYYV
+66 ARFKYYA

-87 IRDFEYVNDMAC
+87 IRDFEYVNDIVC

-133 AKKRTYK
+133 ANGRKYK
-140 EIETTELFNTV
+140 AIDAGQIYEIEE
-151 SENNLLLKKYT
+151 EYNLLKYFQSSGLPTLAVGFIVFTST
-162 YALGL
+162 YQRDEGDGFAYIEGN
-167 VIFSCIADK
+167 
-176 FKEYWDPQTDVY
+176 T
-188 TEYNGKYPFFNVAL
+188 TYPLRNYVL
-202 PFLYDTQTESV
+202 PFIYDPLTGSVREDFKIFAASGDRVLDVFDLGKFLNQT
-213 VSGLRFN
+213 
-220 HGTIP
+220 I
-225 DTDPAEKAQIL
+225 A
-236 SISDFQRF
+236 
-244 ASNLL
+244 
-249 PGFQIISSMITTS
+249 GFDIVSSMIYLNLKNEINVTVTKYDDYYGARISGIDDNFLRQMTLADIGNAMVIKKLPDAFETFIENLPIDMYSIPEYRKLNIFNGGNVYEYDMRQIIPYAGTTRITYKQS
-262 VKGLLDFSLNNTS
+262 FVPPYRTTLYFNEERIQYTPNNFISFNNDTTFMDFSS
-275 RPTEVDISSVD
+275 
-286 EGYEFKNQPL
+286 
-296 STGGDNPSPT
+296 
-306 TFYVLSI
+306 
-313 LKGGNTQVL
+313 
-322 LNSLS
+322 
-327 VDEYSVPAY
+327 AY
-336 KKANI
+336 A
-341 LAGSPTIELDLRRI
+341 D
-355 NQATPIYFEQSLL
+355 
-368 PPYVYTVSWVE
+368 
-379 DANQYTANNFN
+379 
-390 QGQTDTAF
+390 
-398 MDYKEQYAEWYRS
+398 WYRQ
-411 NYNAQVTGLK
+411 NYNSQIMGLK
-421 VRQKTEQENLG
+421 VKQETERENLG
-432 IRTVTNLASTILGIN
+432 VRTATGLANTVVGIG

-452 GQVSALINKNAAA
+452 GQISAALNKNAAA
-465 PALAGINVA
+465 PALAGVNAA
-474 KQAGDFV
+474 KQATDFA
-481 TDTISNYMT
+481 TNTISNYLT

-495 AKERKLQELQIQ
+495 AKERKLQEFQIQ
-507 DIRNTPDNVSFNSS
+507 DLKNTPSEVSFGSS
-521 LGVYIRTKQYVRLMR
+521 IVPFIVNKMYMR
-536 YENVFLDQ
+536 VIVFKNIFYDE
-544 IKAYHKAY
+544 IVKYHKAY

>member
-87 IRDFEYVNDMAC
+87 IRDFEYVNDMVC

-133 AKKRTYK
+133 SNGRKYK
-140 EIETTELFNTV
+140 AIDAGQIYEIEE
-151 SENNLLLKKYT
+151 EYNLLKYFQSSRLPTLAVGFIVFTST
-162 YALGL
+162 YQRDEGDGFAYIEGN
-167 VIFSCIADK
+167 
-176 FKEYWDPQTDVY
+176 T
-188 TEYNGKYPFFNVAL
+188 TYPLRNYVL
-202 PFLYDTQTESV
+202 PFIYDPLTGSVREDFKIFAASGDRVLDVFDLGKFLNQT
-213 VSGLRFN
+213 
-220 HGTIP
+220 T
-225 DTDPAEKAQIL
+225 A
-236 SISDFQRF
+236 
-244 ASNLL
+244 
-249 PGFQIISSMITTS
+249 GFDIVSSMIY
-262 VKGLLDFSLNNTS
+262 LNLKNEINVTVTKYNDYYGARIS
-275 RPTEVDISSVD
+275 GIDDNFLRQMTLADIGNAMVIKKLPD
-286 EGYEFKNQPL
+286 AFE
-296 STGGDNPSPT
+296 
-306 TFYVLSI
+306 TFIENLPI
-313 LKGGNTQVL
+313 
-322 LNSLS
+322 
-327 VDEYSVPAY
+327 DMYSVPEY
-336 KKANI
+336 KKLNI
-341 LAGSPTIELDLRRI
+341 FNGGNIYEYDTRQIVPFGGVSRI
-355 NQATPIYFEQSLL
+355 TYKQSFV
-368 PPYVYTVSWVE
+368 PPYRTTLYFNE
-379 DANQYTANNFN
+379 ERIQYTPNNFISFN
-390 QGQTDTAF
+390 NDTTF
-398 MDYKEQYAEWYRS
+398 MDFSSAYADWYRQ
-411 NYNAQVTGLK
+411 NYNSQIMGLK
-421 VRQKTEQENLG
+421 VKQETEQSNLN
-432 IRTVTNLASTILGIN
+432 IRTMAGLAGTGIGI
-447 ATLAG
+447 ATTLAG
-452 GQVSALINKNAAA
+452 GQVSALLNKNAAA
-465 PALAGINVA
+465 PALSGLNAVN
-474 KQAGDFV
+474 QAVDFAAN
-481 TDTISNYMT
+481 TASNYLT

-495 AKERKLQELQIQ
+495 AKERKLQEFQIQ
-507 DIRNTPDNVSFNSS
+507 DLKNTPSEVSFGSS
-521 LGVYIRTKQYVRLMR
+521 IVPFIVNKTYMR
-536 YENVFLDQ
+536 VVVFKNIFYDE
-544 IKAYHKAY
+544 IVKYHKAY

>member
-87 IRDFEYVNDMAC
+87 IRDFEYVNDMVC

-133 AKKRTYK
+133 SNGRKYK
-140 EIETTELFNTV
+140 AIDAGQIYEIEE
-151 SENNLLLKKYT
+151 EYNLLKYFQSSGLPTLAVGFIVFTST
-162 YALGL
+162 YQRDEGDGFAYIEGN
-167 VIFSCIADK
+167 
-176 FKEYWDPQTDVY
+176 T
-188 TEYNGKYPFFNVAL
+188 TYPLRNYVL
-202 PFLYDTQTESV
+202 PFIYDPLTGSVREDFKIFAASGDRVLDVFDLGKFLNQT
-213 VSGLRFN
+213 
-220 HGTIP
+220 T
-225 DTDPAEKAQIL
+225 A
-236 SISDFQRF
+236 
-244 ASNLL
+244 
-249 PGFQIISSMITTS
+249 GFDIVSSMIY
-262 VKGLLDFSLNNTS
+262 LNLKNEINVTVTKYDDYYGARIS
-275 RPTEVDISSVD
+275 GIDDNFLRQMTLADIGNAMVIKKLPD
-286 EGYEFKNQPL
+286 AFE
-296 STGGDNPSPT
+296 
-306 TFYVLSI
+306 TFIENLPI
-313 LKGGNTQVL
+313 
-322 LNSLS
+322 
-327 VDEYSVPAY
+327 DMYSVPEY
-336 KKANI
+336 KKLNI
-341 LAGSPTIELDLRRI
+341 FNGGNVYEYDTRQIVPFGGVSRI
-355 NQATPIYFEQSLL
+355 TYKQSFV
-368 PPYVYTVSWVE
+368 PPYRTTLYFNE
-379 DANQYTANNFN
+379 ERIQYTPNNFISFN
-390 QGQTDTAF
+390 NDTTF
-398 MDYKEQYAEWYRS
+398 MDFSSAYADWYRQ
-411 NYNAQVTGLK
+411 NYNSQIMGLK
-421 VRQKTEQENLG
+421 VKQETERENLG
-432 IRTVTNLASTILGIN
+432 VRTAAGLANTVVGIG
-447 ATLAG
+447 ATLAE
-452 GQVSALINKNAAA
+452 GQISAALNKNAAA
-465 PALAGINVA
+465 PALAGVSAA
-474 KQAGDFV
+474 KQATDFA
-481 TDTISNYMT
+481 TNTISNYLT

-495 AKERKLQELQIQ
+495 AKERKLQEFQIQ
-507 DIRNTPDNVSFNSS
+507 DLKNTPSEVSFGSS
-521 LGVYIRTKQYVRLMR
+521 IVPFIVNKMYMR
-536 YENVFLDQ
+536 VVVFKNIFYDE
-544 IKAYHKAY
+544 IVKYHKTY

>member
-87 IRDFEYVNDMAC
+87 IRDFEYVNDMVC

-133 AKKRTYK
+133 SNGRKYK
-140 EIETTELFNTV
+140 AIDAGQIYEIEE
-151 SENNLLLKKYT
+151 EYNLLKYFQSSGLPTLAVGFIVFTST
-162 YALGL
+162 YQRDEGDGFAYIEGN
-167 VIFSCIADK
+167 
-176 FKEYWDPQTDVY
+176 T
-188 TEYNGKYPFFNVAL
+188 TYPLRNYVL
-202 PFLYDTQTESV
+202 PFIYDPLTGSVREDFKIFAASGDRVLDVFDLGKFLNQT
-213 VSGLRFN
+213 
-220 HGTIP
+220 T
-225 DTDPAEKAQIL
+225 A
-236 SISDFQRF
+236 
-244 ASNLL
+244 
-249 PGFQIISSMITTS
+249 GFDIVSSMIY
-262 VKGLLDFSLNNTS
+262 LNLKNEINVTVTKYDDYYGARIS
-275 RPTEVDISSVD
+275 GIDDNFLRQMTLADIGNAMVIKKLPD
-286 EGYEFKNQPL
+286 AFE
-296 STGGDNPSPT
+296 
-306 TFYVLSI
+306 TFIENLPI
-313 LKGGNTQVL
+313 
-322 LNSLS
+322 
-327 VDEYSVPAY
+327 DMYSVPEY
-336 KKANI
+336 KKLNI
-341 LAGSPTIELDLRRI
+341 FNGGNVYEYDMRQIIPYAGTTRI
-355 NQATPIYFEQSLL
+355 TYKQSFV
-368 PPYVYTVSWVE
+368 PPYRTTLYFNE
-379 DANQYTANNFN
+379 ERIQYTPNNFISFN
-390 QGQTDTAF
+390 NDTTF
-398 MDYKEQYAEWYRS
+398 MDFSSAYADWYRQ
-411 NYNAQVTGLK
+411 NYNSQIMGLK
-421 VRQKTEQENLG
+421 VKQETERENLG
-432 IRTVTNLASTILGIN
+432 VRTAAGLANTVVGIG

-452 GQVSALINKNAAA
+452 GQISAALNKNAAA
-465 PALAGINVA
+465 PALAGINAA
-474 KQAGDFV
+474 KQATDFA
-481 TDTISNYMT
+481 TNTISNYLT

-495 AKERKLQELQIQ
+495 SKERKLQEFQIQ
-507 DIRNTPDNVSFNSS
+507 DLKNTPSEVSFGSS
-521 LGVYIRTKQYVRLMR
+521 IVPFIVNKMYMR
-536 YENVFLDQ
+536 VVVFKNIFYDE
-544 IKAYHKAY
+544 IVKYHKAY

-563 FQQHTL
+563 FQQHTI

>member
-87 IRDFEYVNDMAC
+87 IRDFEYVNDMVC

-133 AKKRTYK
+133 ANGRKYK
-140 EIETTELFNTV
+140 AIDAGQIYEIEE
-151 SENNLLLKKYT
+151 EYNLLKYFQSSGLPTLAVGFIVFTST
-162 YALGL
+162 YQRDEGDGFAYIEGN
-167 VIFSCIADK
+167 
-176 FKEYWDPQTDVY
+176 T
-188 TEYNGKYPFFNVAL
+188 TYPLRNYVL
-202 PFLYDTQTESV
+202 PFIYDPLTGSVREDFKIFAASGDRVLDVFDLGKFLNQT
-213 VSGLRFN
+213 
-220 HGTIP
+220 T
-225 DTDPAEKAQIL
+225 A
-236 SISDFQRF
+236 
-244 ASNLL
+244 
-249 PGFQIISSMITTS
+249 GFDIVSSMIY
-262 VKGLLDFSLNNTS
+262 LNLKNEINVTVTKYDDYYGARIS
-275 RPTEVDISSVD
+275 GIDDNFLRQMTLADIGNAMVIKKLPD
-286 EGYEFKNQPL
+286 AFE
-296 STGGDNPSPT
+296 
-306 TFYVLSI
+306 TFIENLPI
-313 LKGGNTQVL
+313 
-322 LNSLS
+322 
-327 VDEYSVPAY
+327 DMYSVPEY
-336 KKANI
+336 KKLNI
-341 LAGSPTIELDLRRI
+341 FNGGNVYEYDTRQIVPFGGVSRI
-355 NQATPIYFEQSLL
+355 TYKQSFV
-368 PPYVYTVSWVE
+368 PPYRTTLYFNE
-379 DANQYTANNFN
+379 ERIQYTPNNFISFN
-390 QGQTDTAF
+390 NDTTF
-398 MDYKEQYAEWYRS
+398 MDFSSAYADWYRQ
-411 NYNAQVTGLK
+411 NYNSQIMGLK
-421 VRQKTEQENLG
+421 VKQETERENLG
-432 IRTVTNLASTILGIN
+432 VRTAAGLANTVVGIG

-452 GQVSALINKNAAA
+452 GQISAALNKNAAA
-465 PALAGINVA
+465 PALAGVNAA
-474 KQAGDFV
+474 KQATDFA
-481 TDTISNYMT
+481 TNTISNYLT

-495 AKERKLQELQIQ
+495 AKERKLQEFQIQ
-507 DIRNTPDNVSFNSS
+507 DLKNTPSEVSFGSS
-521 LGVYIRTKQYVRLMR
+521 IVPFIVNKMYMR
-536 YENVFLDQ
+536 VVVFKNIFYDE
-544 IKAYHKAY
+544 IVKYHKAY

-563 FQQHTL
+563 FQQHTI

>member
-87 IRDFEYVNDMAC
+87 IRDFEYVNDMVC

-133 AKKRTYK
+133 ANGRKYK
-140 EIETTELFNTV
+140 AIDAGQIYEIEE
-151 SENNLLLKKYT
+151 EYNLLKYFQSSGLPTLAVGFIVFTST
-162 YALGL
+162 YQRDEGDGFAYIEGN
-167 VIFSCIADK
+167 
-176 FKEYWDPQTDVY
+176 T
-188 TEYNGKYPFFNVAL
+188 TYPLRNYVL
-202 PFLYDTQTESV
+202 PFIYDPLTGSVREDFKIFAASGDRVLDVFDLGKFLNQT
-213 VSGLRFN
+213 
-220 HGTIP
+220 T
-225 DTDPAEKAQIL
+225 A
-236 SISDFQRF
+236 
-244 ASNLL
+244 
-249 PGFQIISSMITTS
+249 GFDIVSSMIYLNLKNEINVTVTKYDDYYGARISGIDDNFLRQMTLADIGNAMVIKKLPDAFETFIENLPVNMYSIPEYRKLNIFNGGNVYEYDTRQIVPFGGVSRITYKQSFVPPYRTTLYFNEERIQYTPNNFIS
-262 VKGLLDFSLNNTS
+262 FNNDTTFMDFSS
-275 RPTEVDISSVD
+275 
-286 EGYEFKNQPL
+286 
-296 STGGDNPSPT
+296 
-306 TFYVLSI
+306 
-313 LKGGNTQVL
+313 
-322 LNSLS
+322 
-327 VDEYSVPAY
+327 AY
-336 KKANI
+336 A
-341 LAGSPTIELDLRRI
+341 D
-355 NQATPIYFEQSLL
+355 
-368 PPYVYTVSWVE
+368 
-379 DANQYTANNFN
+379 
-390 QGQTDTAF
+390 
-398 MDYKEQYAEWYRS
+398 WYRQ
-411 NYNAQVTGLK
+411 NYNSQIMGLK
-421 VRQKTEQENLG
+421 VKQETERENLG
-432 IRTVTNLASTILGIN
+432 VRTAAGLANTVVGIG

-452 GQVSALINKNAAA
+452 GQISAALNKNAAA
-465 PALAGINVA
+465 PALAGVNAA
-474 KQAGDFV
+474 KQATDFA
-481 TDTISNYMT
+481 TNTISNYLT

-495 AKERKLQELQIQ
+495 AKERKLQEFQIQ
-507 DIRNTPDNVSFNSS
+507 DLKNTPSEVSFGSS
-521 LGVYIRTKQYVRLMR
+521 IVPFIVNKMYMR
-536 YENVFLDQ
+536 VVVFKNIFYDE
-544 IKAYHKAY
+544 IVKYHKDY

>member
-73 NNDDTEPSVTRYYF
+73 NSDDTEPSVTRYYF
-87 IRDFEYVNDMAC
+87 IRDFEYVNDMVC

-133 AKKRTYK
+133 ANGRKYK
-140 EIETTELFNTV
+140 AIDAGQIYEIEE
-151 SENNLLLKKYT
+151 EYNLLKYFQSSGLPTLAVGFIIFTAT
-162 YALGL
+162 YQRDEGDGFAYIEGN
-167 VIFSCIADK
+167 
-176 FKEYWDPQTDVY
+176 T
-188 TEYNGKYPFFNVAL
+188 TYPLRNYVL
-202 PFLYDTQTESV
+202 PFIYDPLTGSVREDFKIFAASGDRVLDVFDLGKFLNQT
-213 VSGLRFN
+213 
-220 HGTIP
+220 T
-225 DTDPAEKAQIL
+225 A
-236 SISDFQRF
+236 
-244 ASNLL
+244 
-249 PGFQIISSMITTS
+249 GFDIVSSMIY
-262 VKGLLDFSLNNTS
+262 LNLKNEINVTVTKYNDYYGARIS
-275 RPTEVDISSVD
+275 GIDDNFLRQMTLADIGNAMVIKKLPD
-286 EGYEFKNQPL
+286 AFE
-296 STGGDNPSPT
+296 
-306 TFYVLSI
+306 TFIENLPI
-313 LKGGNTQVL
+313 
-322 LNSLS
+322 
-327 VDEYSVPAY
+327 DMYSVPEY
-336 KKANI
+336 KKLNI
-341 LAGSPTIELDLRRI
+341 FNGGNVYEYDTRQIVPFGGVSRI
-355 NQATPIYFEQSLL
+355 TYKQSFI
-368 PPYVYTVSWVE
+368 PPYRTTLYFNE
-379 DANQYTANNFN
+379 ERIQYTPNNFISFN
-390 QGQTDTAF
+390 NDTTF
-398 MDYKEQYAEWYRS
+398 MDFSSAYADWYRQ
-411 NYNAQVTGLK
+411 NYNSQIMGLK
-421 VRQKTEQENLG
+421 VKQETEQSNLN
-432 IRTVTNLASTILGIN
+432 IRTMAGLAGTGIGI
-447 ATLAG
+447 ATTLAG
-452 GQVSALINKNAAA
+452 GQVSALLNKNAAA
-465 PALAGINVA
+465 PALSGLKAVN
-474 KQAGDFV
+474 QAVDFAAN
-481 TDTISNYMT
+481 TASNYLT

-495 AKERKLQELQIQ
+495 AKERKLQEFQIQ
-507 DIRNTPDNVSFNSS
+507 DLKNTPSEVSFGSS
-521 LGVYIRTKQYVRLMR
+521 IVPFIVNKMYMR
-536 YENVFLDQ
+536 VVVFKNIFYDE
-544 IKAYHKAY
+544 IVKYHKAY

-563 FQQHTL
+563 FQQHTI

>member
-87 IRDFEYVNDMAC
+87 IRDFEYVNDMVC

-133 AKKRTYK
+133 SNGRKYK
-140 EIETTELFNTV
+140 AIDAGQIYEIEE
-151 SENNLLLKKYT
+151 EYNLLKYFQSSGLPTLAVGFIVFTST
-162 YALGL
+162 YQRDEGDGFAYIEGN
-167 VIFSCIADK
+167 
-176 FKEYWDPQTDVY
+176 T
-188 TEYNGKYPFFNVAL
+188 TYPLRNYVL
-202 PFLYDTQTESV
+202 PFIYDPLTGSVREDFKIFAASGDRVLDVFDLGKFLNQT
-213 VSGLRFN
+213 
-220 HGTIP
+220 T
-225 DTDPAEKAQIL
+225 A
-236 SISDFQRF
+236 
-244 ASNLL
+244 
-249 PGFQIISSMITTS
+249 GFDIVSSMIYLNLKNEINVTVTKYDDYYGARISGIDDNFLRQMTLADIGNAMVIKKLPDAFETFIENLPIDMYSIPEYRKLNIFNGGNVYEYDMRQIIPYAGTTRITYKQS
-262 VKGLLDFSLNNTS
+262 FVPPYRTTLYFNEERIQYTPNNFISFNNDTTFMDFSS
-275 RPTEVDISSVD
+275 
-286 EGYEFKNQPL
+286 
-296 STGGDNPSPT
+296 
-306 TFYVLSI
+306 
-313 LKGGNTQVL
+313 
-322 LNSLS
+322 
-327 VDEYSVPAY
+327 AY
-336 KKANI
+336 A
-341 LAGSPTIELDLRRI
+341 D
-355 NQATPIYFEQSLL
+355 
-368 PPYVYTVSWVE
+368 
-379 DANQYTANNFN
+379 
-390 QGQTDTAF
+390 
-398 MDYKEQYAEWYRS
+398 WYRQ
-411 NYNAQVTGLK
+411 NYNSQIMGLK
-421 VRQKTEQENLG
+421 VKQETERENLG
-432 IRTVTNLASTILGIN
+432 VRTAAGLANTVVGIG

-452 GQVSALINKNAAA
+452 GQISAALNKNAAA
-465 PALAGINVA
+465 PALAGVNAA
-474 KQAGDFV
+474 KQATDFA
-481 TDTISNYMT
+481 TNTISNYLT

-495 AKERKLQELQIQ
+495 AKERKLQEFQIQ
-507 DIRNTPDNVSFNSS
+507 DLKNTPSEVSFGSS
-521 LGVYIRTKQYVRLMR
+521 IVPFIVNKMYMR
-536 YENVFLDQ
+536 VVVFKNIFYDE
-544 IKAYHKAY
+544 IVKYHKAY

>member
-87 IRDFEYVNDMAC
+87 IRDFEYVNDMVC

-133 AKKRTYK
+133 SNGRKYK
-140 EIETTELFNTV
+140 AIDAGQIYEIEE
-151 SENNLLLKKYT
+151 EYNLLKYFQSSGLPTLAVGFIVFTST
-162 YALGL
+162 YQRDEGDGFAYIEGN
-167 VIFSCIADK
+167 
-176 FKEYWDPQTDVY
+176 T
-188 TEYNGKYPFFNVAL
+188 TYPLRNYVL
-202 PFLYDTQTESV
+202 PFIYDPLTGIVRKDFKIFAASGDRVLDVFDLGKFLNQT
-213 VSGLRFN
+213 
-220 HGTIP
+220 T
-225 DTDPAEKAQIL
+225 A
-236 SISDFQRF
+236 
-244 ASNLL
+244 
-249 PGFQIISSMITTS
+249 GFDIVSSMIY
-262 VKGLLDFSLNNTS
+262 LNLKNEINVTVTKYDDYYGARIS
-275 RPTEVDISSVD
+275 GIDDNFLRQMTLADIGNAMVIKKLPD
-286 EGYEFKNQPL
+286 AFE
-296 STGGDNPSPT
+296 
-306 TFYVLSI
+306 TFIENLPI
-313 LKGGNTQVL
+313 
-322 LNSLS
+322 
-327 VDEYSVPAY
+327 DMYSVPEY
-336 KKANI
+336 KKLNI
-341 LAGSPTIELDLRRI
+341 FNGGNIYEYDTRQIVPFGGVSRI
-355 NQATPIYFEQSLL
+355 TYKQSFI
-368 PPYVYTVSWVE
+368 PPYRTTLYFNE
-379 DANQYTANNFN
+379 ERIQYTPNNFISFN
-390 QGQTDTAF
+390 NDTTF
-398 MDYKEQYAEWYRS
+398 MDFSSAYADWYRQ
-411 NYNAQVTGLK
+411 NYNSQIMGLK
-421 VRQKTEQENLG
+421 VKQETERENLG
-432 IRTVTNLASTILGIN
+432 VRTAAGLANTVVGIG

-452 GQVSALINKNAAA
+452 GQISAALNKNAAA
-465 PALAGINVA
+465 PALAGVSAA
-474 KQAGDFV
+474 KQATDFA
-481 TDTISNYMT
+481 TNTISNYLT

-495 AKERKLQELQIQ
+495 AKERKLQEFQIQ
-507 DIRNTPDNVSFNSS
+507 DLKNTPSEVSFGSS
-521 LGVYIRTKQYVRLMR
+521 IVPFIVNKMYMR
-536 YENVFLDQ
+536 VVVFKNIFYDE
-544 IKAYHKAY
+544 IVKYHKAY

>member
-87 IRDFEYVNDMAC
+87 IRDFEYVNDMVC

-133 AKKRTYK
+133 ANGRKYK
-140 EIETTELFNTV
+140 AIDAGQIYEIEE
-151 SENNLLLKKYT
+151 EYNLLKYFQSSGLPTLAVGFIVFTST
-162 YALGL
+162 YQRDEGDGFAYIEGN
-167 VIFSCIADK
+167 
-176 FKEYWDPQTDVY
+176 T
-188 TEYNGKYPFFNVAL
+188 TYPLRNYVL
-202 PFLYDTQTESV
+202 PFIYDPLTGSVREDFKIFAASGDRVLDVFDLGKFLNQT
-213 VSGLRFN
+213 
-220 HGTIP
+220 T
-225 DTDPAEKAQIL
+225 A
-236 SISDFQRF
+236 
-244 ASNLL
+244 
-249 PGFQIISSMITTS
+249 GFDIVSSMIYLNLKNEINVTVTKYDDFYGARISGIDDNFLREMTLADIGNAMVIKKSPSAYETFIENLPIDMYSIPEYRKLNIFNGGNVYEYDMRQIIPYAGTTRITYKQS
-262 VKGLLDFSLNNTS
+262 FVPPYRTTLYFNEERIQYTPNNFISFNNDTTFMDFSS
-275 RPTEVDISSVD
+275 
-286 EGYEFKNQPL
+286 
-296 STGGDNPSPT
+296 
-306 TFYVLSI
+306 
-313 LKGGNTQVL
+313 
-322 LNSLS
+322 
-327 VDEYSVPAY
+327 AY
-336 KKANI
+336 A
-341 LAGSPTIELDLRRI
+341 D
-355 NQATPIYFEQSLL
+355 
-368 PPYVYTVSWVE
+368 
-379 DANQYTANNFN
+379 
-390 QGQTDTAF
+390 
-398 MDYKEQYAEWYRS
+398 WYRQ
-411 NYNAQVTGLK
+411 NYNSQIMGLK
-421 VRQKTEQENLG
+421 VKQETERENLG
-432 IRTVTNLASTILGIN
+432 VRTAAGLANTVVGIG

-452 GQVSALINKNAAA
+452 GQISAALNKNAAA
-465 PALAGINVA
+465 PALAGVNAA
-474 KQAGDFV
+474 KQATDFA
-481 TDTISNYMT
+481 TNTISNYLT

-495 AKERKLQELQIQ
+495 AKERKLQEFQIQ
-507 DIRNTPDNVSFNSS
+507 DLKNTPSEVSFGSS
-521 LGVYIRTKQYVRLMR
+521 IVPFIVNKMYMR
-536 YENVFLDQ
+536 VVVFKNIFYDE
-544 IKAYHKAY
+544 IVKYHKAY

>member
-11 TIDEENLFVGSSQEN
+11 TIDEENLFVGSSQED
-26 RELSLNSLRVQT
+26 RETSLNSLRVQT

-87 IRDFEYVNDMAC
+87 IRDFEYVNDMVC

-133 AKKRTYK
+133 ANRRKYK
-140 EIETTELFNTV
+140 AIDAGQIYEIEKEY
-151 SENNLLLKKYT
+151 NLLKYFQSSGLPTLAVGFIVFTAT
-162 YALGL
+162 YQRDEGDGFAYIEGN
-167 VIFSCIADK
+167 
-176 FKEYWDPQTDVY
+176 T
-188 TEYNGKYPFFNVAL
+188 TYPLRNYVL
-202 PFLYDTQTESV
+202 PFIYDPLTGSVREDFKIFAASGDRVLDVFDLGKFLNQT
-213 VSGLRFN
+213 
-220 HGTIP
+220 T
-225 DTDPAEKAQIL
+225 A
-236 SISDFQRF
+236 
-244 ASNLL
+244 
-249 PGFQIISSMITTS
+249 GFDIVSSMIY
-262 VKGLLDFSLNNTS
+262 LNLKNEINVTVTKYNDYYGARIS
-275 RPTEVDISSVD
+275 GIDDNFLRQMTLADIGNAMVIKKLPD
-286 EGYEFKNQPL
+286 AFE
-296 STGGDNPSPT
+296 
-306 TFYVLSI
+306 TFIENLPI
-313 LKGGNTQVL
+313 
-322 LNSLS
+322 
-327 VDEYSVPAY
+327 DMYSVPEY
-336 KKANI
+336 KKLNI
-341 LAGSPTIELDLRRI
+341 FNGGNVYEYDMRQIIPYAGTTRI
-355 NQATPIYFEQSLL
+355 TYKQSFI
-368 PPYVYTVSWVE
+368 PPYRTTLYFNE
-379 DANQYTANNFN
+379 ERIQYTPNNFISFN
-390 QGQTDTAF
+390 NDTTF
-398 MDYKEQYAEWYRS
+398 MDFSSAYADWYRQ
-411 NYNAQVTGLK
+411 NYNSQIMGLK
-421 VRQKTEQENLG
+421 VKQETERENLG
-432 IRTVTNLASTILGIN
+432 VRTAAGLANTVVGIG

-452 GQVSALINKNAAA
+452 GQISAALNKNAAA
-465 PALAGINVA
+465 PALAGVNAA
-474 KQAGDFV
+474 KQATDFA
-481 TDTISNYMT
+481 TNTISNYLT

-495 AKERKLQELQIQ
+495 AKERKLQEFQIQ
-507 DIRNTPDNVSFNSS
+507 DLKNTPSEVSFGSS
-521 LGVYIRTKQYVRLMR
+521 IVPFIVNKMYMR
-536 YENVFLDQ
+536 VVVFKNIFYDE
-544 IKAYHKAY
+544 IVKYHKAY

-577 TVLNTDEVFLDEMER
+577 TVLNTNEVFLDEMER

>member
-73 NNDDTEPSVTRYYF
+73 NSDDTEPSVTRYYF
-87 IRDFEYVNDMAC
+87 IRDFEYVNDMVC

-133 AKKRTYK
+133 ANGRKYK
-140 EIETTELFNTV
+140 AIDAGQIYEIEE
-151 SENNLLLKKYT
+151 EYNLLKYFQSSGLPTLAVGFIIFTAT
-162 YALGL
+162 YQRDEGDGFAYIEGN
-167 VIFSCIADK
+167 
-176 FKEYWDPQTDVY
+176 T
-188 TEYNGKYPFFNVAL
+188 TYPLRNYVL
-202 PFLYDTQTESV
+202 PFIYDPLTGSVREDFKIFAASRDRVLDVFDLGKFLNQT
-213 VSGLRFN
+213 
-220 HGTIP
+220 T
-225 DTDPAEKAQIL
+225 A
-236 SISDFQRF
+236 
-244 ASNLL
+244 
-249 PGFQIISSMITTS
+249 GFDIVSSMIY
-262 VKGLLDFSLNNTS
+262 LNLKNEINVTVTKYDDYYGARIS
-275 RPTEVDISSVD
+275 GIDDNFLRQMTLADIGKAMVIKKLPD
-286 EGYEFKNQPL
+286 AFK
-296 STGGDNPSPT
+296 
-306 TFYVLSI
+306 TFIENLPI
-313 LKGGNTQVL
+313 
-322 LNSLS
+322 
-327 VDEYSVPAY
+327 DMYSVPEY
-336 KKANI
+336 KKLNI
-341 LAGSPTIELDLRRI
+341 FNGGNVYEYDTRQIVPFGGVSRI
-355 NQATPIYFEQSLL
+355 TYKQSFV
-368 PPYVYTVSWVE
+368 PPYRTTLYFNE
-379 DANQYTANNFN
+379 ERIQYTPNNFISFN
-390 QGQTDTAF
+390 NDTTF
-398 MDYKEQYAEWYRS
+398 MDFSSAYADWYRQS
-411 NYNAQVTGLK
+411 YNSQIMGLK
-421 VRQKTEQENLG
+421 VKQETERKNLG
-432 IRTVTNLASTILGIN
+432 VRTAAGLANTVVGIG

-452 GQVSALINKNAAA
+452 GQISAALNKNAAA
-465 PALAGINVA
+465 PALAGVSAA
-474 KQAGDFV
+474 KQATDFA
-481 TDTISNYMT
+481 TNTISNYLT

-495 AKERKLQELQIQ
+495 AKERKLQEFQIQ
-507 DIRNTPDNVSFNSS
+507 DLKNTPSEVSFGSS
-521 LGVYIRTKQYVRLMR
+521 IVPFIVNKMYMR
-536 YENVFLDQ
+536 VVVFKNIFYDE
-544 IKAYHKAY
+544 IVKYHKAY

>member
-11 TIDEENLFVGSSQEN
+11 TIDEENLFVGSSQED
-26 RELSLNSLRVQT
+26 RETSLNSLRVQT

-87 IRDFEYVNDMAC
+87 IRDFEYVNDMVC

-133 AKKRTYK
+133 ANGRKYK
-140 EIETTELFNTV
+140 AIDAGQIYEIEE
-151 SENNLLLKKYT
+151 EYNLLKYFQSSGLPTLAVGFIIFTAT
-162 YALGL
+162 YPRDEGDGFAYIEGN
-167 VIFSCIADK
+167 
-176 FKEYWDPQTDVY
+176 T
-188 TEYNGKYPFFNVAL
+188 TYPLRNYVL
-202 PFLYDTQTESV
+202 PFIYDPLTGSV
-213 VSGLRFN
+213 RKDFKIFAVSGDRVLDVFDLGKFLN
-220 HGTIP
+220 QT
-225 DTDPAEKAQIL
+225 TA
-236 SISDFQRF
+236 
-244 ASNLL
+244 
-249 PGFQIISSMITTS
+249 GFDIVSSMIYMNLKNEINITVTKYEDYYGAKIS
-262 VKGLLDFSLNNTS
+262 GIDDNFLRQMTLGDLGNAMVIKKLPDAFETFIENL
-275 RPTEVDISSVD
+275 PVDM
-286 EGYEFKNQPL
+286 
-296 STGGDNPSPT
+296 
-306 TFYVLSI
+306 
-313 LKGGNTQVL
+313 
-322 LNSLS
+322 
-327 VDEYSVPAY
+327 YSVPEYRKLNIFNGGNVYEYDTRQIVPFVGVSRITY
-336 KKANI
+336 K
-341 LAGSPTIELDLRRI
+341 
-355 NQATPIYFEQSLL
+355 QSFI
-368 PPYVYTVSWVE
+368 PPYRTTLYFNE
-379 DANQYTANNFN
+379 DRIQYTPNNFISFN
-390 QGQTDTAF
+390 NDTTF
-398 MDYKEQYAEWYRS
+398 MDFSSAYADWYRQ
-411 NYNAQVTGLK
+411 NYNSQIMGLK
-421 VRQKTEQENLG
+421 VKQETERENLG
-432 IRTVTNLASTILGIN
+432 VRTAAGLANTVVGIG

-452 GQVSALINKNAAA
+452 GQISAALNKNAAA
-465 PALAGINVA
+465 PALAGVSAA
-474 KQAGDFV
+474 KQATDFA
-481 TDTISNYMT
+481 TNTISNYLT

-495 AKERKLQELQIQ
+495 AKERKLQEFQIQ
-507 DIRNTPDNVSFNSS
+507 DLKNTPSEVSFGSS
-521 LGVYIRTKQYVRLMR
+521 IVPFIVNKMYMR
-536 YENVFLDQ
+536 VVVFKNIFYDE
-544 IKAYHKAY
+544 IVKYHKAY

-577 TVLNTDEVFLDEMER
+577 TVLNTNEVFLDEMER

>member
-87 IRDFEYVNDMAC
+87 IRDFEYVNDMVC

-133 AKKRTYK
+133 ANGRKYK
-140 EIETTELFNTV
+140 AIDAGQIYEIEE
-151 SENNLLLKKYT
+151 EYNLLKYFQSSGLPTLAVGFIIFTAT
-162 YALGL
+162 YQRDEGDGFAYIEGN
-167 VIFSCIADK
+167 
-176 FKEYWDPQTDVY
+176 T
-188 TEYNGKYPFFNVAL
+188 TYPLRNYVL
-202 PFLYDTQTESV
+202 PFIYDPLTGSV
-213 VSGLRFN
+213 REDFKIFAVSGDRVLDVFDLGKFLN
-220 HGTIP
+220 QT
-225 DTDPAEKAQIL
+225 TA
-236 SISDFQRF
+236 
-244 ASNLL
+244 
-249 PGFQIISSMITTS
+249 GFDIVSSMIY
-262 VKGLLDFSLNNTS
+262 LNLKNEINVTVTKYDDYYGARIS
-275 RPTEVDISSVD
+275 GIDDNFLRQMTLADIGNAMVIRKLPDAFETFIENLPVDM
-286 EGYEFKNQPL
+286 
-296 STGGDNPSPT
+296 
-306 TFYVLSI
+306 
-313 LKGGNTQVL
+313 
-322 LNSLS
+322 
-327 VDEYSVPAY
+327 YSVPEYRKLNVFNGGNVYEYDTRQIVPFGGVSRITY
-336 KKANI
+336 K
-341 LAGSPTIELDLRRI
+341 
-355 NQATPIYFEQSLL
+355 QSFV
-368 PPYVYTVSWVE
+368 PPYRTTLYFNE
-379 DANQYTANNFN
+379 ERIQYTPNNFISFN
-390 QGQTDTAF
+390 NDTTF
-398 MDYKEQYAEWYRS
+398 MDFSSAYADWYRQ
-411 NYNAQVTGLK
+411 NYNSQIMGLK
-421 VRQKTEQENLG
+421 VKQETERENLG
-432 IRTVTNLASTILGIN
+432 VRTAAGLANTVVGIG

-452 GQVSALINKNAAA
+452 GQISAALNKNAAA
-465 PALAGINVA
+465 PALAGVNAA
-474 KQAGDFV
+474 KQATDFA
-481 TDTISNYMT
+481 TNTISNYLT

-495 AKERKLQELQIQ
+495 AKERKLQEFQIQ
-507 DIRNTPDNVSFNSS
+507 DLKNTPSEVSFGSS
-521 LGVYIRTKQYVRLMR
+521 IVPFIVNKMYMR
-536 YENVFLDQ
+536 VVVFKNIFYDE
-544 IKAYHKAY
+544 IVKYHKAY

>member
-87 IRDFEYVNDMAC
+87 IRDFEYVNDMVC

-133 AKKRTYK
+133 ANGRKYK
-140 EIETTELFNTV
+140 AIDAGQIYEIEEEYNLLKYFQSSGLPTLAVGFIVFTSTYQRDEGDGFAYIEGNTTYPLRNYVLPFIYDPLTGSVREDFKIFAASGDRVLDVFDLGKFLNQTTE
-151 SENNLLLKKYT
+151 
-162 YALGL
+162 
-167 VIFSCIADK
+167 
-176 FKEYWDPQTDVY
+176 
-188 TEYNGKYPFFNVAL
+188 
-202 PFLYDTQTESV
+202 
-213 VSGLRFN
+213 
-220 HGTIP
+220 
-225 DTDPAEKAQIL
+225 
-236 SISDFQRF
+236 
-244 ASNLL
+244 
-249 PGFQIISSMITTS
+249 GFDIVSSMIY
-262 VKGLLDFSLNNTS
+262 LNLKNEINVTVTKYDDYYGARIS
-275 RPTEVDISSVD
+275 GIDDNFLRQMTLADIGNAMVIKKLPD
-286 EGYEFKNQPL
+286 AFK
-296 STGGDNPSPT
+296 
-306 TFYVLSI
+306 TFIENLPI
-313 LKGGNTQVL
+313 
-322 LNSLS
+322 
-327 VDEYSVPAY
+327 DMYSVPEY
-336 KKANI
+336 KKLNI
-341 LAGSPTIELDLRRI
+341 FNGGNVYEYDTRQIVPFGGVSRI
-355 NQATPIYFEQSLL
+355 TYKQSFV
-368 PPYVYTVSWVE
+368 PPYRTTLYFNE
-379 DANQYTANNFN
+379 ERIQYTPNNFISFN
-390 QGQTDTAF
+390 NDTTF
-398 MDYKEQYAEWYRS
+398 MDFSSAYADWYRQ
-411 NYNAQVTGLK
+411 NYNSQIMGLK
-421 VRQKTEQENLG
+421 VKQETEQSNLN
-432 IRTVTNLASTILGIN
+432 IRTMAGLAGTGIGI
-447 ATLAG
+447 ATTLAG
-452 GQVSALINKNAAA
+452 GQVSALLNKNAAA
-465 PALAGINVA
+465 PALSGLKAVN
-474 KQAGDFV
+474 QAVDFAAN
-481 TDTISNYMT
+481 TASNYLT

-495 AKERKLQELQIQ
+495 AKERKLQEFQIQ
-507 DIRNTPDNVSFNSS
+507 DLKNTPSEVSFGSS
-521 LGVYIRTKQYVRLMR
+521 IVPFIVNKMYMR
-536 YENVFLDQ
+536 VVVFKNIFYDE
-544 IKAYHKAY
+544 IVKYHKAY

>member
-87 IRDFEYVNDMAC
+87 IRDFEYVNDMVC

-133 AKKRTYK
+133 ANGRKYK
-140 EIETTELFNTV
+140 AIDAGQIYEIEE
-151 SENNLLLKKYT
+151 EYNLLKYFQSSGLPTLAVGFIVFTST
-162 YALGL
+162 YQRDEGDGFAYIEGN
-167 VIFSCIADK
+167 
-176 FKEYWDPQTDVY
+176 T
-188 TEYNGKYPFFNVAL
+188 TYPLRNYVL
-202 PFLYDTQTESV
+202 PFIYDPLTGSVREDFKIFAASGDRVLDVFDLGKFLNQT
-213 VSGLRFN
+213 
-220 HGTIP
+220 T
-225 DTDPAEKAQIL
+225 A
-236 SISDFQRF
+236 
-244 ASNLL
+244 
-249 PGFQIISSMITTS
+249 GFDIVSSMIYLNLKNEINVTVTKYDDYYGARISGIDDNFLRQMTLADIGNAMVIKKLPNAFETFIENLPIDMYSVLEYKKLNIFNGGNVYEYDMRQIIPYAGTTRITYKQS
-262 VKGLLDFSLNNTS
+262 FVPPYRTTLYFNEERIQYTPNNFISFNNDTTFMDFSS
-275 RPTEVDISSVD
+275 
-286 EGYEFKNQPL
+286 
-296 STGGDNPSPT
+296 
-306 TFYVLSI
+306 
-313 LKGGNTQVL
+313 
-322 LNSLS
+322 
-327 VDEYSVPAY
+327 AY
-336 KKANI
+336 A
-341 LAGSPTIELDLRRI
+341 D
-355 NQATPIYFEQSLL
+355 
-368 PPYVYTVSWVE
+368 
-379 DANQYTANNFN
+379 
-390 QGQTDTAF
+390 
-398 MDYKEQYAEWYRS
+398 WYRQ
-411 NYNAQVTGLK
+411 NYNSQIMGLK
-421 VRQKTEQENLG
+421 AKQETERKNLG
-432 IRTVTNLASTILGIN
+432 VRTAAGLANTVVGIG

-452 GQVSALINKNAAA
+452 GQISAALNKNAAA
-465 PALAGINVA
+465 PALAGVNAA
-474 KQAGDFV
+474 KQATDFA
-481 TDTISNYMT
+481 TNTISNYLT

-495 AKERKLQELQIQ
+495 AKERKLQEFQIQ
-507 DIRNTPDNVSFNSS
+507 DLKNTPSEVSFGSS
-521 LGVYIRTKQYVRLMR
+521 IVPFIVNKMYMR
-536 YENVFLDQ
+536 VVVFKNIFYDE
-544 IKAYHKAY
+544 IVKYHKAY